1 MRKLSKTLL
10 SLLLIAAMLASFV
23 VLPAAAEEPAA
34 EQPTEAVQAAETQAA
49 DDTSYRYNIV
59 HVDAGRKYFS
69 PTSIKAIIDNA
80 AEAGFNQV
88 ELYLSDNQGFRFALD
103 DMTVTTST
111 GNTYD
116 LSAALGDGYT
126 ASDGKCPDGSDK
138 YLTQSEM
145 TDIIAYAKSK
155 NVEIVPCVNAPG
167 HMGAIL
173 EEFSDFRYTSGWQT
187 SKSSIDLGNAEAVA
201 FALAITDKYAEYFA
215 SQGCKYYNIGADEYA
230 NDLSSMGFEN
240 MGSTLYTKFV
250 EFMNSAADIIVGHGM
265 TPRAFNDGFCY
276 KNYTNSVTVAPS
288 KAYEICYWSS
298 GWGGYSVASAST
310 LSSNGYKLI
319 NTSGDY
325 YWVLGNSGWQCSA
338 NKASGFDYTNFSG
351 NTKISSPSGSMFC
364 IWCDFGNTNGAD
376 GGTQVVSDTADVIAA
391 FGKALPT
398 VRNNTATDENKT
410 VFDASFPEI
419 SVTGPNLTGV
429 KVTETD
435 APTNLPTG
443 VTAAK
448 AWDIVPYVGEDEY
461 HDAAKVTLPI
471 PTEWTGADVYGGVI
485 ENGKVKSIKDV
496 ELDEEAD
503 TLTFTVPHFS
513 TVMVLEAEKTVDIK
527 LTIGE
532 VFSPDPL
539 PGNVTPLDETG
550 LDKNVATVSAEYTKT
565 EARTDYVTV
574 DDLGGSDA
582 QTKGVYIGD
591 GTNWLVVSGTKI
603 SSTTDTDKTE
613 PTRFT
618 VGGSSSGYSL
628 KTGNYYLRFRTR
640 YSSAPSLDVTNS
652 SYADYREA
660 WLYDATVGLNFEY
673 SYGYGWNTVTYS
685 GALTYNDGWEAT
697 VNATSGAK
705 AYVKKP
711 VEAVDQTVLTF
722 TGVAEGTTSVKIGN
736 IRYNITVVPEDM
748 ENVTPLTIE
757 YWITNRYVSEGTT
770 YNNAKKTMSLSAT
783 TAYKPE
789 GVALAEIVPETGTI
803 EGGATG
809 VYWKSR
815 RLPSTDKQTHTPGV
829 DKTTVTTGKDITRV
843 RYWGKAWQYSSDDGK
858 TWKTFEST
866 DQVVAYYLQKTTV
879 TDEIQTE
886 VADWGENFPYSINQ
900 YVLVDY
906 AVKLE
911 SGERVPDKFPITNK
925 TQVFHCTHGDL
936 ACAQDSSGNYYRN
949 IGYIRAKETADYEV
963 YMITLTPTSDS
974 INTTLASNAYS
985 IGTQQSNFYAGTE
998 KVIWVD
1004 DEANLGDFADE
1015 SKHFTSING
1024 DFSYSVGGEPAVPGL
1039 QIYDRHGMLIT
1050 YYVRTKTT
1058 EDSLT
1063 VHYID
1068 KTANQ
1073 EFYSYNIAVAQGTY
1087 FNANIGLNKDA
1098 WKGPLVNGEVTN
1110 LKGNIQTVSADLST
1124 LPALSA
1130 QYRYS
1135 DYTCVEVTRSE
1146 ADAET
1151 GTPAGKEVYL
1161 YYTFNSKHTFVVDF
1175 GVPLKIGAKDINLSE
1190 TGWTTAKVNN
1200 VSEYE
1205 ALYGTAKI
1213 SLNEGLTYTLTK
1225 PMQGVETLQVT
1236 LGKEGEKPAT
1246 HTIYLVPAT
1255 TVYYE
1260 QNVATYSD
1268 GWSLN
1273 GTAIAA
1279 DKYQETQK
1287 GRTAGCNFGYDP
1299 YYKENQLG
1307 ANGSVMYTTTPGE
1320 SAQLTFKG
1328 TGMELY
1334 LRTQNA
1340 NATSDPATEAN
1351 NATDHSYMLVQVY
1364 AGDTAEANSLK
1375 RMSFVDV
1382 NNLFVAHGSDKYG
1395 YNTPCWTVDGMAY
1408 GTYTVVV
1415 RYVKGTT
1422 YGLAIDGFRVTN
1434 TLNPSDATTNGFY
1447 ADVYEAN
1454 MQTAEIRNMVLAK
1467 ANVYN
1472 AIFGMSAPMYQVGVD
1487 EVLDAVFDDKDVIAG
1502 ATIIESNGT
1511 VTTNVTVDKDL
1522 VNIGPKNEIY
1532 LEPGQAVVMELTG
1545 TYASVQVGMRSLTG
1559 AAVTYQIN
1567 SETAKTMNST
1577 VDMYYPVKLVGNML
1591 VIRNTSENDEILALT
1606 KLKVTSATAA
1616 TGNDPGV
1623 VPQTTPEAIRYA
1635 MALMRGIDVPQF
1647 TDVAEDAW
1655 YHDYVYDLVYRGVVN
1670 GMTATTYE
1678 PEGKLTRAQFVKLLA
1693 CSLEEAETLKTY
1705 EGQHPFTDSE
1715 GHWAETYIAWAK
1727 DKGIVEGVSA
1737 TEFDPEAPI
1746 TREQMATI
1754 FGRYAL
1760 KQGIELPK
1768 DAAPA
1773 QSFPDADKISEYAR
1787 EFVELMRIAGIL
1799 NGYEDGTFR
1808 PQGNATRA
1816 EAAKLFSLF
1825 LSITDKL
1832 AK

>member
-1 MRKLSKTLL
+1 M
-10 SLLLIAAMLASFV
+10 
-23 VLPAAAEEPAA
+23 
-34 EQPTEAVQAAETQAA
+34 
-49 DDTSYRYNIV
+49 
-59 HVDAGRKYFS
+59 
-69 PTSIKAIIDNA
+69 
-80 AEAGFNQV
+80 
-88 ELYLSDNQGFRFALD
+88 
-103 DMTVTTST
+103 
-111 GNTYD
+111 
-116 LSAALGDGYT
+116 
-126 ASDGKCPDGSDK
+126 
-138 YLTQSEM
+138 
-145 TDIIAYAKSK
+145 
-155 NVEIVPCVNAPG
+155 
-167 HMGAIL
+167 
-173 EEFSDFRYTSGWQT
+173 
-187 SKSSIDLGNAEAVA
+187 
-201 FALAITDKYAEYFA
+201 
-215 SQGCKYYNIGADEYA
+215 
-230 NDLSSMGFEN
+230 
-240 MGSTLYTKFV
+240 
-250 EFMNSAADIIVGHGM
+250 
-265 TPRAFNDGFCY
+265 
-276 KNYTNSVTVAPS
+276 
-288 KAYEICYWSS
+288 
-298 GWGGYSVASAST
+298 
-310 LSSNGYKLI
+310 
-319 NTSGDY
+319 
-325 YWVLGNSGWQCSA
+325 
-338 NKASGFDYTNFSG
+338 
-351 NTKISSPSGSMFC
+351 
-364 IWCDFGNTNGAD
+364 
-376 GGTQVVSDTADVIAA
+376 
-391 FGKALPT
+391 
-398 VRNNTATDENKT
+398 
-410 VFDASFPEI
+410 
-419 SVTGPNLTGV
+419 
-429 KVTETD
+429 
-435 APTNLPTG
+435 
-443 VTAAK
+443 
-448 AWDIVPYVGEDEY
+448 
-461 HDAAKVTLPI
+461 
-471 PTEWTGADVYGGVI
+471 
-485 ENGKVKSIKDV
+485 
-496 ELDEEAD
+496 
-503 TLTFTVPHFS
+503 
-513 TVMVLEAEKTVDIK
+513 
-527 LTIGE
+527 
-532 VFSPDPL
+532 
-539 PGNVTPLDETG
+539 
-550 LDKNVATVSAEYTKT
+550 
-565 EARTDYVTV
+565 
-574 DDLGGSDA
+574 
-582 QTKGVYIGD
+582 
-591 GTNWLVVSGTKI
+591 
-603 SSTTDTDKTE
+603 
-613 PTRFT
+613 
-618 VGGSSSGYSL
+618 
-628 KTGNYYLRFRTR
+628 
-640 YSSAPSLDVTNS
+640 
-652 SYADYREA
+652 
-660 WLYDATVGLNFEY
+660 
-673 SYGYGWNTVTYS
+673 
-685 GALTYNDGWEAT
+685 
-697 VNATSGAK
+697 
-705 AYVKKP
+705 
-711 VEAVDQTVLTF
+711 
-722 TGVAEGTTSVKIGN
+722 
-736 IRYNITVVPEDM
+736 
-748 ENVTPLTIE
+748 
-757 YWITNRYVSEGTT
+757 
-770 YNNAKKTMSLSAT
+770 
-783 TAYKPE
+783 
-789 GVALAEIVPETGTI
+789 
-803 EGGATG
+803 
-809 VYWKSR
+809 
-815 RLPSTDKQTHTPGV
+815 
-829 DKTTVTTGKDITRV
+829 
-843 RYWGKAWQYSSDDGK
+843 
-858 TWKTFEST
+858 
-866 DQVVAYYLQKTTV
+866 
-879 TDEIQTE
+879 
-886 VADWGENFPYSINQ
+886 
-900 YVLVDY
+900 DY

-1364 AGDTAEANSLK
+1364 AGDTADANSLK

-1408 GTYTVVV
+1408 DTYTVVV

-1454 MQTAEIRNMVLAK
+1454 MQTAEIRNMVLAQ
-1467 ANVYN
+1467 ANVSN
-1472 AIFGMSAPMYQVGVD
+1472 AIFGMSAPMYLVGVN
-1487 EVLDAVFDDKDVIAG
+1487 EVLDAVFDDKDVISG
-1502 ATIIESNGT
+1502 AAIIASNGT
-1511 VTTNVTVDKDL
+1511 VNTNVTVDKDL

-1532 LEPGQAVVMELTG
+1532 LQPGQAVVMELTG

-1567 SETAKTMNST
+1567 SGEEQTMNST
-1577 VDMYYPVKLVGNML
+1577 VDMYYKVNLVDKKLV
-1591 VIRNTSENDEILALT
+1591 IQNTSKNKEILALT
-1606 KLKVTSATAA
+1606 KLKVTSATTAS
-1616 TGNDPGV
+1616 TNDSGV
-1623 VPQTTPEAIRYA
+1623 IPQTTPEAIRYA

-1678 PEGKLTRAQFVKLLA
+1678 PEGKLTRAQCVKLLA
-1693 CSLEEAETLKTY
+1693 CSLADAETLKTY
-1705 EGQHPFTDSE
+1705 EGKHPFKDSE

-1768 DAAPA
+1768 SDNAAG
-1773 QSFPDADKISEYAR
+1773 SFPDA
-1787 EFVELMRIAGIL
+1787 
-1799 NGYEDGTFR
+1799 GTFR

>member
-201 FALAITDKYAEYFA
+201 FALAITDKYAKYFA

-240 MGSTLYTKFV
+240 MGSALYTKFV
-250 EFMNSAADIIVGHGM
+250 EFMNSAADIIVGYGM

-276 KNYTNSVTVAPS
+276 NKNEYNSVTVAPS

-298 GWGGYSVASAST
+298 GWGGYNVAPAST

-319 NTSGDY
+319 NTNGDY

-410 VFDASFPEI
+410 VFDSSFPEI
-419 SVTGPNLTGV
+419 SVTGPNLTKV
-429 KVTETD
+429 TVTETD
-435 APTNLPTG
+435 APANLPTG

-461 HDAAKVTLPI
+461 HDTAKVTLPI

-485 ENGKVKSIKDV
+485 ENGEVKPIKDV

-513 TVMVLEAEKTVDIK
+513 TVMVLEAEKTVDIT
-527 LTIGE
+527 LALGE

-539 PGNVTPLDETG
+539 PGNVTPIDETG

-565 EARTDYVTV
+565 EARTDYVAV
-574 DDLGGSDA
+574 DDLDGSDA

-591 GTNWLVVSGTKI
+591 GTNWLVVNGSNI
-603 SSTTDTDKTE
+603 SSTTDKTKA
-613 PTRFT
+613 TLFT
-618 VGGSSSGYSL
+618 VGGKTNAYSL
-628 KTGNYYLRFRTR
+628 NVTGTNYNLRVRD
-640 YSSAPSLDVTNS
+640 SN
-652 SYADYREA
+652 
-660 WLYDATVGLNFEY
+660 
-673 SYGYGWNTVTYS
+673 NTVKLHPSNQNSNYTDWCYTSAKSGFTYQFTYTVLFWQKTAS
-685 GALTYNDGWEAT
+685 GALTYNNGWEAT
-697 VNATSGAK
+697 ENATVGAK
-705 AYVKKP
+705 AYTKKTIP
-711 VEAVDQTVLTF
+711 AADKTVLTF
-722 TGVAEGTTSVKIGN
+722 TGVAAGTTSVKIGN
-736 IRYNITVVPEDM
+736 IRYNITVVPEDVK
-748 ENVTPLTIE
+748 NVSPLTIE

-770 YNNAKKTMSLSAT
+770 YNDAQKTMSLSAT

-789 GVALAEIVPETGTI
+789 GVVLAEIVPATGTI

-815 RLPSTDKQTHTPGV
+815 QLPSTDKQTHTSGV
-829 DKTTVTTGKDITRV
+829 DKTTVTTGTDITRV

-858 TWKTFEST
+858 TWETFEST

-886 VADWGENFPYSINQ
+886 VVDWGEVPHTWYNSTNF
-900 YVLVDY
+900 VLVDY
-906 AVKLE
+906 AVKYQ
-911 SGERVPDKFPITNK
+911 SGELNPNTFAQDGKTLAFHCNYNTDLNK
-925 TQVFHCTHGDL
+925 TVFKYSDATGNS
-936 ACAQDSSGNYYRN
+936 ATNYYRK
-949 IGYIRAKETADYEV
+949 IGMIRATNTADYEV
-963 YMITLTPTSDS
+963 YMITLTPSSDS
-974 INTTLASNAYS
+974 RTTTVANNSNSAKTY
-985 IGTQQSNFYAGTE
+985 TYAGTE
-998 KVIWVD
+998 KVVWVD
-1004 DEANLGDFADE
+1004 DEANLGKFEDASLHADGY
-1015 SKHFTSING
+1015 H
-1024 DFSYSVGGEPAVPGL
+1024 VGGEATVPGL
-1039 QIYDRHGMLIT
+1039 EITNRHAMLVT
-1050 YYVRTKTT
+1050 YYIRAVET
-1058 EDSLT
+1058 EDSLIVRYVDET
-1063 VHYID
+1063 SSPEV
-1068 KTANQ
+1068 
-1073 EFYSYNIAVAQGTY
+1073 EFYNYPITVKAETVFDENIKLPETKIDGITSLTNGRVENSLQKYQYVSSVLSTMPEISTAYQFGNYECTRVVRSEDGKTVTLYYKFNNNHYFVADFGLPLHISSSD
-1087 FNANIGLNKDA
+1087 IG
-1098 WKGPLVNGEVTN
+1098 
-1110 LKGNIQTVSADLST
+1110 IQTQGWEKASA
-1124 LPALSA
+1124 AGA
-1130 QYRYS
+1130 QY
-1135 DYTCVEVTRSE
+1135 
-1146 ADAET
+1146 
-1151 GTPAGKEVYL
+1151 GT
-1161 YYTFNSKHTFVVDF
+1161 TQ
-1175 GVPLKIGAKDINLSE
+1175 
-1190 TGWTTAKVNN
+1190 
-1200 VSEYE
+1200 
-1205 ALYGTAKI
+1205 I
-1213 SLNEGLTYTLTK
+1213 SVGGGLTYTPTSVMKERERITVKLSKVNSEGKTE
-1225 PMQGVETLQVT
+1225 GVDHVIYII
-1236 LGKEGEKPAT
+1236 PAS
-1246 HTIYLVPAT
+1246 

-1260 QNVATYSD
+1260 EGFATYEGTWATETNKGTVNQTLTKLGD
-1268 GWSLN
+1268 GKYTEN
-1273 GTAIAA
+1273 G
-1279 DKYQETQK
+1279 Y
-1287 GRTAGCNFGYDP
+1287 GYDDA
-1299 YYKENQLG
+1299 YKNDSTNSN
-1307 ANGSVMYTTTPGE
+1307 ATTAVTTAVGS
-1320 SAQLTFKG
+1320 SATFQFKG
-1328 TGMELY
+1328 TGLELY
-1334 LRTQNA
+1334 LRTKNTNNTTDPTNEAA
-1340 NATSDPATEAN
+1340 NSVDG
-1351 NATDHSYMLVQVY
+1351 HSYMLVQVY
-1364 AGDTAEANSLK
+1364 QGTSAATENLK

-1382 NNLFVAHGSDKYG
+1382 NNLFVQKDTQYG
-1395 YNTPCWTVDGMAY
+1395 YNTPCWTVDGMVD
-1408 GTYTVVV
+1408 GEYTVVV
-1415 RYVKGTT
+1415 RFVKGET
-1422 YGLAIDGFRVTN
+1422 LAIDGFRVTN
-1434 TLNPSDATTNGFY
+1434 KAYESSY
-1447 ADVYEAN
+1447 AQDNEAQ
-1454 MQTAEIRNMVLAK
+1454 MDTAEIRNMVI
-1467 ANVYN
+1467 ANAQTNLSFDAYSN
-1472 AIFGMSAPMYQVGVD
+1472 ANEMYRVATNK
-1487 EVLDAVFDDKDVIAG
+1487 VLDAVFNETDTITGAVILTDD
-1502 ATIIESNGT
+1502 SNGT
-1511 VTTNVTVDKDL
+1511 DTVTVDKEL
-1522 VNIGPKNEIY
+1522 LNIGPKNEIY
-1532 LEPGQAVVMELTG
+1532 LKNGQAAVMQIPT
-1545 TYASVQVGMRSLTG
+1545 TYTTVQVGMRSLTG
-1559 AAVTYQIN
+1559 DTVTYKIN
-1567 SETAKTMNST
+1567 GTSATMNST
-1577 VDMYYPVKLVGNML
+1577 VDMYYKVVPVEGKLVIQNVSGG
-1591 VIRNTSENDEILALT
+1591 ILALT
-1606 KLKVTSATAA
+1606 RLKVTSATAA
-1616 TGNDPGV
+1616 TGNDSGV
-1623 VPQTTPEAIRYA
+1623 IPETTPEAIRYA
-1635 MALMRGIDVPQF
+1635 MALVRGIDVPQF
-1647 TDVAEDAW
+1647 TDVPEGAW

-1693 CSLEEAETLKTY
+1693 CSLADAETLKTY
-1705 EGQHPFTDSE
+1705 EGKHPFKDSE
-1715 GHWAETYIAWAK
+1715 GHWAEAYIAWAK

>member
-1 MRKLSKTLL
+1 MLHGSALRHRGLGRRIVITLEKGGNIDEKTEQNAPL
-10 SLLLIAAMLASFV
+10 

-298 GWGGYSVASAST
+298 GWNGYNVAPAST

-319 NTSGDY
+319 NTNGDY

-410 VFDASFPEI
+410 VSDASFPEI
-419 SVTGPNLTGV
+419 SVTGPNLTKV
-429 KVTETD
+429 TVTETS

-527 LTIGE
+527 LAIGE

-550 LDKNVATVSAEYTKT
+550 LDKNVATVSAEYTQT
-565 EARTDYVTV
+565 DRTDYVAV
-574 DDLGGSDA
+574 DSLDDTDA
-582 QTKGVYIGD
+582 RTYGVYIGD
-591 GTNWLVVSGTKI
+591 GTNWLVVSGAKI
-603 SSTTDTDKTE
+603 SSTTEKTVA
-613 PTRFT
+613 TLFT
-618 VGGSSSGYSL
+618 VGGTTSGYSL
-628 KTGNYYLRFRTR
+628 KTGKYYLRFREGK
-640 YSSAPSLDVTNS
+640 SAPSLNSMDSTN
-652 SYADYREA
+652 YNTA
-660 WLYDATVGLNFEY
+660 WLYGADAGLTFSYTYNSY
-673 SYGYGWNTVTYS
+673 SWPFYVSYT
-685 GALTYNDGWEAT
+685 GALTYSDGWEAT
-697 VNATSGAK
+697 VDATSGAK

-722 TGVAEGTTSVKIGN
+722 TGVAAGTTSVKIGN
-736 IRYNITVVPEDM
+736 IRYNITVVPEDVK
-748 ENVTPLTIE
+748 NVSPLTIE

-770 YNNAKKTMSLSAT
+770 YNDAQKTMSLSAT

-789 GVALAEIVPETGTI
+789 GVVLAEIVPATGTI
-803 EGGATG
+803 ERGATG

-815 RLPSTDKQTHTPGV
+815 QLPSTDKQTHTSGV
-829 DKTTVTTGKDITRV
+829 DKTTVTTGTDITRV

-858 TWKTFEST
+858 TWETFEST

-886 VADWGENFPYSINQ
+886 VVDWGEVPHTGYNSTNF
-900 YVLVDY
+900 VLVDY
-906 AVKLE
+906 AVKYQ
-911 SGERVPDKFPITNK
+911 SGERNPNTFAQDGKTLAFHCNYNTDLNK
-925 TQVFHCTHGDL
+925 TVFKYSDATGNS
-936 ACAQDSSGNYYRN
+936 ATNYYRR
-949 IGYIRAKETADYEV
+949 IGMIRATNTADYEV
-963 YMITLTPTSDS
+963 YMITLTPSSDS
-974 INTTLASNAYS
+974 RTTTVASN
-985 IGTQQSNFYAGTE
+985 SNSAKTYTYDGTE
-998 KVIWVD
+998 KVVWVD
-1004 DEANLGDFADE
+1004 DEANLGKFEDASLHADGY
-1015 SKHFTSING
+1015 H
-1024 DFSYSVGGEPAVPGL
+1024 VGGEATVPGL
-1039 QIYDRHGMLIT
+1039 EITNRHAMLVT
-1050 YYVRTKTT
+1050 YYIRAVET
-1058 EDSLT
+1058 EDSLIVRYVDET
-1063 VHYID
+1063 SSPEV
-1068 KTANQ
+1068 
-1073 EFYSYNIAVAQGTY
+1073 EFYNYPI
-1087 FNANIGLNKDA
+1087 
-1098 WKGPLVNGEVTN
+1098 
-1110 LKGNIQTVSADLST
+1110 TVK
-1124 LPALSA
+1124 
-1130 QYRYS
+1130 
-1135 DYTCVEVTRSE
+1135 
-1146 ADAET
+1146 AET
-1151 GTPAGKEVYL
+1151 V
-1161 YYTFNSKHTFVVDF
+1161 FD
-1175 GVPLKIGAKDINLSE
+1175 KDINLPETEIDGITSLTNGRVENSLQKYQYVSSVLSTMPEIGTAYQFGNYECTRVVRSE
-1190 TGWTTAKVNN
+1190 DGKTVTLYYKFNNNHYFVADFGLPLHISSSDIGIQTQGWEKA
-1200 VSEYE
+1200 S
-1205 ALYGTAKI
+1205 AAGAQYGTTQI
-1213 SLNEGLTYTLTK
+1213 SVGGGLTYTPTSVMKERERITVKLSKVNSEGKTE
-1225 PMQGVETLQVT
+1225 GVDHVIYII
-1236 LGKEGEKPAT
+1236 PAS
-1246 HTIYLVPAT
+1246 

-1260 QNVATYSD
+1260 EGFATYDGTWNGTTNKGTGTQTLTKLGD
-1268 GWSLN
+1268 GWNTEN
-1273 GTAIAA
+1273 G
-1279 DKYQETQK
+1279 Y
-1287 GRTAGCNFGYDP
+1287 GYDDA
-1299 YYKENQLG
+1299 YKNDSTNSN
-1307 ANGSVMYTTTPGE
+1307 ATTAVTTTVGS
-1320 SAQLTFKG
+1320 SATFQFKG
-1328 TGMELY
+1328 TGLELY
-1334 LRTQNA
+1334 LRTKNTNNTTDPTNEAA
-1340 NATSDPATEAN
+1340 NSVDG
-1351 NATDHSYMLVQVY
+1351 HSYMLVQVY
-1364 AGDTAEANSLK
+1364 QGTSAATENLK

-1382 NNLFVAHGSDKYG
+1382 NNLFVQKDTQYG
-1395 YNTPCWTVDGMAY
+1395 YNTPCWTVDDMALND
-1408 GTYTVVV
+1408 YTVVV
-1415 RYVKGTT
+1415 RFVKGQE
-1422 YGLAIDGFRVTN
+1422 LAIDGFRVTN
-1434 TLNPSDATTNGFY
+1434 KAYESSY
-1447 ADVYEAN
+1447 AQDNEAQ
-1454 MQTAEIRNMVLAK
+1454 MKTSEIRNMVLA
-1467 ANVYN
+1467 NVKTPDTIYGL
-1472 AIFGMSAPMYQVGVD
+1472 ADPMYRVGVN
-1487 EVLDAVFDDKDVIAG
+1487 EVLDAVFDADDTLTGAVI
-1502 ATIIESNGT
+1502 IDSNGSNETT
-1511 VTTNVTVDKDL
+1511 VKVDKEL

-1532 LEPGQAVVMELTG
+1532 LNQGEAVVMTVPT
-1545 TYASVQVGMRSLTG
+1545 TYTTVQVGMRSLTG
-1559 AAVTYQIN
+1559 DTVKYQIN
-1567 SETAKTMNST
+1567 SEPTKEMNST
-1577 VDMYYPVKLVGNML
+1577 VDMYYKVNLVEGKL
-1591 VIRNTSENDEILALT
+1591 VIRNVSGGILALT
-1606 KLKVTSATAA
+1606 KLKVTGAGT
-1616 TGNDPGV
+1616 TTNDV
-1623 VPQTTPEAIRYA
+1623 SVETTPEAIRYA

-1693 CSLEEAETLKTY
+1693 CSLADAETLKTY
-1705 EGQHPFTDSE
+1705 EGKHPFKDSE
-1715 GHWAETYIAWAK
+1715 GHWAEAYIAWAK

-1768 DAAPA
+1768 SDNAAG
-1773 QSFPDADKISEYAR
+1773 SFPDADKISEYAR

>member
-201 FALAITDKYAEYFA
+201 FALAITDKYAKYFA

-240 MGSTLYTKFV
+240 MGSALYTKFV
-250 EFMNSAADIIVGHGM
+250 EFMNSAADIIVGYGM

-276 KNYTNSVTVAPS
+276 NKNEYNSVTVAPS

-298 GWGGYSVASAST
+298 GWGGYNVAPAST

-319 NTSGDY
+319 NTNGDY

-410 VFDASFPEI
+410 VFDSSFPEI
-419 SVTGPNLTGV
+419 SVTGPNLTKV
-429 KVTETD
+429 TVTETD
-435 APTNLPTG
+435 APANLPTG

-461 HDAAKVTLPI
+461 HDTAKVTLPI

-485 ENGKVKSIKDV
+485 ENGEVKPIKDV

-513 TVMVLEAEKTVDIK
+513 TVMVLEAEKTVDIT
-527 LTIGE
+527 LALGE

-539 PGNVTPLDETG
+539 PGNVTPIDETG

-565 EARTDYVTV
+565 EARTDYVAV
-574 DDLGGSDA
+574 DDLDGSDA

-591 GTNWLVVSGTKI
+591 GTNWLVVNGSNI
-603 SSTTDTDKTE
+603 SSTTDKTKA
-613 PTRFT
+613 TLFT
-618 VGGSSSGYSL
+618 VGGKTNAYSL
-628 KTGNYYLRFRTR
+628 NVTGTNYNLRVRD
-640 YSSAPSLDVTNS
+640 SN
-652 SYADYREA
+652 
-660 WLYDATVGLNFEY
+660 
-673 SYGYGWNTVTYS
+673 NTVKLHPSNQNSNYTDWCYTSAKSGFTYQFTYTVLFWQKTAS
-685 GALTYNDGWEAT
+685 GALTYNNGWEAT
-697 VNATSGAK
+697 ENATVGAK
-705 AYVKKP
+705 AYTKKTIP
-711 VEAVDQTVLTF
+711 AADKTVLTF
-722 TGVAEGTTSVKIGN
+722 TGVAAGTTSVKIGN
-736 IRYNITVVPEDM
+736 IRYNITVVPEDVK
-748 ENVTPLTIE
+748 NVSPLTIE

-770 YNNAKKTMSLSAT
+770 YNDAQKTMSLSAT

-789 GVALAEIVPETGTI
+789 GVVLAEIVPATGTI

-815 RLPSTDKQTHTPGV
+815 QLPSTDKQTHTSGV
-829 DKTTVTTGKDITRV
+829 DKTTVTTGTDITRV

-886 VADWGENFPYSINQ
+886 VVDWGEVPHTWYNSTNF
-900 YVLVDY
+900 VLVDY
-906 AVKLE
+906 AVKYQ
-911 SGERVPDKFPITNK
+911 SGELNPNTFAQDGKTLAFHCNYNTDLNK
-925 TQVFHCTHGDL
+925 TVFKYSDATGNS
-936 ACAQDSSGNYYRN
+936 ATNYYRK
-949 IGYIRAKETADYEV
+949 IGMIRATNTADYEV
-963 YMITLTPTSDS
+963 YMITLTPSSDS
-974 INTTLASNAYS
+974 RTTTVANNSNSAKTY
-985 IGTQQSNFYAGTE
+985 TYAGTE
-998 KVIWVD
+998 KVVWVD
-1004 DEANLGDFADE
+1004 DEANLGKFEDASLHADGY
-1015 SKHFTSING
+1015 H
-1024 DFSYSVGGEPAVPGL
+1024 VGGEATVPGL
-1039 QIYDRHGMLIT
+1039 EITNRHAMLVT
-1050 YYVRTKTT
+1050 YYIRAVET
-1058 EDSLT
+1058 EDSLIVRYVDET
-1063 VHYID
+1063 SSPEV
-1068 KTANQ
+1068 
-1073 EFYSYNIAVAQGTY
+1073 EFYNYPITVKAETVFDENIKLPETKIDGITSLTNGRVENSLQKYQYVSSVLSTMPEISTAYQFGNYECTRVVRSEDGKTVTLYYKFNNNHYFVADFGLPLHISSSD
-1087 FNANIGLNKDA
+1087 IG
-1098 WKGPLVNGEVTN
+1098 
-1110 LKGNIQTVSADLST
+1110 IQTQGWEKASA
-1124 LPALSA
+1124 AGA
-1130 QYRYS
+1130 QY
-1135 DYTCVEVTRSE
+1135 
-1146 ADAET
+1146 
-1151 GTPAGKEVYL
+1151 GT
-1161 YYTFNSKHTFVVDF
+1161 TQ
-1175 GVPLKIGAKDINLSE
+1175 
-1190 TGWTTAKVNN
+1190 
-1200 VSEYE
+1200 
-1205 ALYGTAKI
+1205 I
-1213 SLNEGLTYTLTK
+1213 SVGGGLTYTPTSVMKERERITVKLSKVNSEGKTE
-1225 PMQGVETLQVT
+1225 GVDHVIYII
-1236 LGKEGEKPAT
+1236 PAS
-1246 HTIYLVPAT
+1246 

-1260 QNVATYSD
+1260 EGFATYEGTWATETNKGTVNQTLTKLGD
-1268 GWSLN
+1268 GKYTEN
-1273 GTAIAA
+1273 G
-1279 DKYQETQK
+1279 Y
-1287 GRTAGCNFGYDP
+1287 GYDDA
-1299 YYKENQLG
+1299 YKNDSTNSN
-1307 ANGSVMYTTTPGE
+1307 ATTAVTTAVGS
-1320 SAQLTFKG
+1320 SATFQFKG
-1328 TGMELY
+1328 TGLELY
-1334 LRTQNA
+1334 LRTKNTNNTTDPTNEAA
-1340 NATSDPATEAN
+1340 NSVDG
-1351 NATDHSYMLVQVY
+1351 HSYMLVQVY
-1364 AGDTAEANSLK
+1364 QGTSAATENLK

-1382 NNLFVAHGSDKYG
+1382 NNLFVQKDTQYG
-1395 YNTPCWTVDGMAY
+1395 YNTPCWTVDGMVD
-1408 GTYTVVV
+1408 GEYTVVV
-1415 RYVKGTT
+1415 RFVKGET
-1422 YGLAIDGFRVTN
+1422 LAIDGFRVTN
-1434 TLNPSDATTNGFY
+1434 KAYESSY
-1447 ADVYEAN
+1447 AQDNEAQ
-1454 MQTAEIRNMVLAK
+1454 MDTAEIRNMVI
-1467 ANVYN
+1467 ANAQTNLSFDAYSN
-1472 AIFGMSAPMYQVGVD
+1472 ANEMYRVATNK
-1487 EVLDAVFDDKDVIAG
+1487 VLDAVFNETDTITGAVILTDD
-1502 ATIIESNGT
+1502 SNGT
-1511 VTTNVTVDKDL
+1511 DTVTVDKEL
-1522 VNIGPKNEIY
+1522 LNIGPKNEIY
-1532 LEPGQAVVMELTG
+1532 LKNGQAAVMQIPT
-1545 TYASVQVGMRSLTG
+1545 TYTTVQVGMRSLTG
-1559 AAVTYQIN
+1559 DTVTYKIN
-1567 SETAKTMNST
+1567 GTSATMNST
-1577 VDMYYPVKLVGNML
+1577 VDMYYKVVPVEGKLVIQNVSGG
-1591 VIRNTSENDEILALT
+1591 ILALT
-1606 KLKVTSATAA
+1606 RLKVTSATAA
-1616 TGNDPGV
+1616 TGNDSGV
-1623 VPQTTPEAIRYA
+1623 IPETTPEAIRYA
-1635 MALMRGIDVPQF
+1635 MALVRGIDVPQF
-1647 TDVAEDAW
+1647 TDVPEGAW

-1832 AK
+1832 VK

>member
-201 FALAITDKYAEYFA
+201 FALAITDKYAKYFA

-240 MGSTLYTKFV
+240 MGSALYTKFV
-250 EFMNSAADIIVGHGM
+250 EFMNSAADIIVGYGM

-276 KNYTNSVTVAPS
+276 NKNEYNSVTVAPS

-298 GWGGYSVASAST
+298 GWGGYNVAPAST

-319 NTSGDY
+319 NTNGDY
-325 YWVLGNSGWQCSA
+325 YWVLGNSNWQCSA
-338 NKASGFDYTNFSG
+338 SKASGFDYTSFTG
-351 NTKISSPSGSMFC
+351 DKTIGSMFC
-364 IWCDFGNTNGAD
+364 IWCDIGDTDGTD
-376 GGTQVVSDTADVIAA
+376 GGTNIVSKTADVIAA
-391 FGKALPT
+391 FGAVLPT

-410 VFDASFPEI
+410 VSDSSFPGI
-419 SVTGPNLTGV
+419 SVTGPNLTKV
-429 KVTETD
+429 TVTETS
-435 APTNLPTG
+435 APANLPTG

-485 ENGKVKSIKDV
+485 ENGEVKPIKDV

-513 TVMVLEAEKTVDIK
+513 TVMVLEAEKIENITVVLNDTKVIT
-527 LTIGE
+527 L
-532 VFSPDPL
+532 D
-539 PGNVTPLDETG
+539 GNVTPIDETG
-550 LDKNVATVSAEYTKT
+550 LDKTIATVSAEYTKT
-565 EARTDYVTV
+565 DETEDYVEIDTLA
-574 DDLGGSDA
+574 DTDA
-582 QTKGVYIGD
+582 QTNGIIIGD
-591 GTNWLVVSGTKI
+591 GTNWLVVSGSNI
-603 SSTTDTDKTE
+603 SSTTDKNKATL
-613 PTRFT
+613 FT
-618 VGGSSSGYSL
+618 IGGSENAYTLQVGSSR
-628 KTGNYYLRFRTR
+628 YYLRARS
-640 YSSAPSLDVTNS
+640 YSGL
-652 SYADYREA
+652 
-660 WLYDATVGLNFEY
+660 GLNSDTPSYYRNYWKYASKEKGFLYEY
-673 SYGYGWNTVTYS
+673 TGWQGTTYS
-685 GALTYNDGWEAT
+685 GALIYNNDEWCVKSNET
-697 VNATSGAK
+697 VGAK
-705 AYVKKP
+705 AYTKKP
-711 VEAVDQTVLTF
+711 IPAAKTVLTF
-722 TGVAEGTTSVKIGN
+722 TGVAEGTTSVKVGN
-736 IRYNITVVPEDM
+736 IRYNITVVPENVKD
-748 ENVTPLTIE
+748 VTPLTIE

-770 YNNAKKTMSLSAT
+770 YNDAKKTMSLSAT

-789 GVALAEIVPETGTI
+789 GVVLAEIVPATGTI

-815 RLPSTDKQTHTPGV
+815 QLPSTDKQTHTSGV
-829 DKTTVTTGKDITRV
+829 DKTTVTTGTDITRV

-886 VADWGENFPYSINQ
+886 VVDWGEVPHTGYNSTNF
-900 YVLVDY
+900 VLVDY
-906 AVKLE
+906 AVKYQ
-911 SGERVPDKFPITNK
+911 SGELNPNTFAQDGKTLAFHCNYNTDLNK
-925 TQVFHCTHGDL
+925 TVFKYSDATGN
-936 ACAQDSSGNYYRN
+936 SETNYYRK
-949 IGYIRAKETADYEV
+949 IGMIRATNTADYEV
-963 YMITLTPTSDS
+963 YMITLTPSSDS
-974 INTTLASNAYS
+974 RTTTVASN
-985 IGTQQSNFYAGTE
+985 SNSAKTYTYAGTE
-998 KVIWVD
+998 KVVWVD
-1004 DEANLGDFADE
+1004 DEANLGKFEDASLHADGY
-1015 SKHFTSING
+1015 H
-1024 DFSYSVGGEPAVPGL
+1024 VGGEATVPGL
-1039 QIYDRHGMLIT
+1039 EITNRHAMLVT
-1050 YYVRTKTT
+1050 YYVRAVET
-1058 EDSLT
+1058 EDSLLVRYVNERT
-1063 VHYID
+1063 N
-1068 KTANQ
+1068 A
-1073 EFYSYNIAVAQGTY
+1073 EFYSYSITVDANTTFDSNIKLPETKIDGITCLTNGKVI
-1087 FNANIGLNKDA
+1087 NSLNK
-1098 WKGPLVNGEVTN
+1098 P
-1110 LKGNIQTVSADLST
+1110 QYVSSVLST
-1124 LPALSA
+1124 MPEISA
-1130 QYRYS
+1130 TYRFS
-1135 DYTCVEVTRSE
+1135 EYTCKRVERNIDGKTVTLFY
-1146 ADAET
+1146 D
-1151 GTPAGKEVYL
+1151 
-1161 YYTFNSKHTFVVDF
+1161 FNYEHTFVVDF
-1175 GVPLKIGAKDINLSE
+1175 GVPLNITPADIGVKVTDGSNYWTDAQCTGAKYGLINIAP
-1190 TGWTTAKVNN
+1190 GQ
-1200 VSEYE
+1200 
-1205 ALYGTAKI
+1205 
-1213 SLNEGLTYTLTK
+1213 GLTYTATK

-1236 LGKEGEKPAT
+1236 LATGTGENEKTT
-1246 HTIYLVPAT
+1246 HTIYLIPAT

-1287 GRTAGCNFGYDP
+1287 GRTPGYNFGYDL
-1299 YYKENQLG
+1299 YYEQNQLG

-1364 AGDTAEANSLK
+1364 AGDTADANSLK

-1395 YNTPCWTVDGMAY
+1395 YNTPCWTVDGMTY

-1434 TLNPSDATTNGFY
+1434 TLNPDNATTKDFY
-1447 ADVYEAN
+1447 AAVHEDN
-1454 MQTAEIRNMVLAK
+1454 MQTSEIRNMVLAQ
-1467 ANVYN
+1467 ANVSN

-1487 EVLDAVFDDKDVIAG
+1487 EVLDAVFDDKDVISG
-1502 ATIIESNGT
+1502 AAIIASNGT
-1511 VTTNVTVDKDL
+1511 VNTNVTVDKDL

-1532 LEPGQAVVMELTG
+1532 LEPGQAVVMQFTK

-1678 PEGKLTRAQFVKLLA
+1678 PEGELTRAQFVKLLA
-1693 CSLEEAETLKTY
+1693 CSLADAETLKTY

-1715 GHWAETYIAWAK
+1715 GHWAEAYIAWAK

-1768 DAAPA
+1768 SDNAAG
-1773 QSFPDADKISEYAR
+1773 SFPDADKISEYAR

-1808 PQGNATRA
+1808 PQNTATRA

>member
-34 EQPTEAVQAAETQAA
+34 EQPTEAVQAAETQAT

-201 FALAITDKYAEYFA
+201 FALAITDKYAKYFA

-240 MGSTLYTKFV
+240 MGSALYTKFV
-250 EFMNSAADIIVGHGM
+250 EFMNSAADIIVGYGM

-276 KNYTNSVTVAPS
+276 NKSEYNSVTVAPS

-298 GWGGYSVASAST
+298 GWNGYNVASAKT

-319 NTSGDY
+319 NTNGDY

-410 VFDASFPEI
+410 VFDSSFPGI
-419 SVTGPNLTGV
+419 SVTGPNLTKV
-429 KVTETD
+429 TVTETS
-435 APTNLPTG
+435 APTNLPAG
-443 VTAAK
+443 VSAAM

-461 HDAAKVTLPI
+461 HDTAKVTLPI
-471 PTEWTGADVYGGVI
+471 PTEWTGADVFGGVI
-485 ENGKVKSIKDV
+485 ENGKVVPIKENL
-496 ELDEEAD
+496 ELDEANN

-513 TVMVLEAEKTVDIK
+513 TVMVLEAEKIEDITVVLNDTKVIT
-527 LTIGE
+527 L
-532 VFSPDPL
+532 D
-539 PGNVTPLDETG
+539 GNVTPIDETG

-565 EARTDYVTV
+565 EARTDYVAV
-574 DDLGGSDA
+574 DDLDGSDA

-591 GTNWLVVSGTKI
+591 GTNWLVVNGSNI
-603 SSTTDTDKTE
+603 SSTTDKTKA
-613 PTRFT
+613 TLFT
-618 VGGSSSGYSL
+618 VGGKTNAYSL
-628 KTGNYYLRFRTR
+628 NVTGTNYNLRVRD
-640 YSSAPSLDVTNS
+640 SN
-652 SYADYREA
+652 
-660 WLYDATVGLNFEY
+660 
-673 SYGYGWNTVTYS
+673 NTVKLHPSNQNSNYTDWCYTSAKSGFTYQFTYKVLIWQETAS
-685 GALTYNDGWEAT
+685 GALTYNNGWEAT
-697 VNATSGAK
+697 ENATVGAK
-705 AYVKKP
+705 AYTKKTIP
-711 VEAVDQTVLTF
+711 AADKTVLTF
-722 TGVAEGTTSVKIGN
+722 TGVAAGTTSVKIGN
-736 IRYNITVVPEDM
+736 IRYNITVVPEDVK
-748 ENVTPLTIE
+748 NVSPLTIE

-770 YNNAKKTMSLSAT
+770 YNDAQKTMSLSAT

-789 GVALAEIVPETGTI
+789 GVVLAEIVPATGTI

-815 RLPSTDKQTHTPGV
+815 QLPSTDKQTHTSGV
-829 DKTTVTTGKDITRV
+829 DKTTVTTGTDITRV

-858 TWKTFEST
+858 TWKTFKST

-886 VADWGENFPYSINQ
+886 VVDWGEVPHTGYNSTNF
-900 YVLVDY
+900 VLVDY
-906 AVKLE
+906 AVKYQ
-911 SGERVPDKFPITNK
+911 SGERNPNTFAQDGKTLAFHCNYNTDLNK
-925 TQVFHCTHGDL
+925 TVFKYSDATGNS
-936 ACAQDSSGNYYRN
+936 ATNYYRR
-949 IGYIRAKETADYEV
+949 IGMIRATNTADYEV
-963 YMITLTPTSDS
+963 YMITLTPSSDS
-974 INTTLASNAYS
+974 RTTIVASN
-985 IGTQQSNFYAGTE
+985 SNSAKTYTYDGTE
-998 KVIWVD
+998 KVVWVD
-1004 DEANLGDFADE
+1004 DEANLGKFEDASLHADGYHVGGEATVPGLEITNRHAMLVTYYIRAVETENSLIVRYVDETSSPEVEFYNYPITVKAETVFDENIKLPETKIDGITSLTNGRVENSLQKYQYVSSDLSTMPEIGSAYQFGNYECTRVVRSEDGKTVTLYYKFNNNHYFVADFGLPL
-1015 SKHFTSING
+1015 HITSSDIG
-1024 DFSYSVGGEPAVPGL
+1024 IQTQGWEKASAAGAQYGTTQISVGG
-1039 QIYDRHGMLIT
+1039 
-1050 YYVRTKTT
+1050 
-1058 EDSLT
+1058 
-1063 VHYID
+1063 
-1068 KTANQ
+1068 
-1073 EFYSYNIAVAQGTY
+1073 
-1087 FNANIGLNKDA
+1087 
-1098 WKGPLVNGEVTN
+1098 
-1110 LKGNIQTVSADLST
+1110 
-1124 LPALSA
+1124 
-1130 QYRYS
+1130 
-1135 DYTCVEVTRSE
+1135 
-1146 ADAET
+1146 
-1151 GTPAGKEVYL
+1151 
-1161 YYTFNSKHTFVVDF
+1161 
-1175 GVPLKIGAKDINLSE
+1175 
-1190 TGWTTAKVNN
+1190 
-1200 VSEYE
+1200 
-1205 ALYGTAKI
+1205 
-1213 SLNEGLTYTLTK
+1213 GLTYTPTSVMKERERITVKLSKVNSEGKTE
-1225 PMQGVETLQVT
+1225 GVDHVIYII
-1236 LGKEGEKPAT
+1236 PAS
-1246 HTIYLVPAT
+1246 

-1260 QNVATYSD
+1260 EGFATYD
-1268 GWSLN
+1268 GTWTDTTNKGTGTQTLTKLGEGKNANN
-1273 GTAIAA
+1273 G
-1279 DKYQETQK
+1279 Y
-1287 GRTAGCNFGYDP
+1287 GYDGA
-1299 YYKENQLG
+1299 YAENKTDSN
-1307 ANGSVMYTTTPGE
+1307 ATAAVTTTVGS
-1320 SAQLTFKG
+1320 SATFQFKG
-1328 TGMELY
+1328 TGLELY
-1334 LRTQNA
+1334 LRTKNTNNTTDPTNEAA
-1340 NATSDPATEAN
+1340 NSVDG
-1351 NATDHSYMLVQVY
+1351 HSYMLVQVY
-1364 AGDTAEANSLK
+1364 QGTSAATENLK

-1382 NNLFVAHGSDKYG
+1382 NNLFVQKDTQYG
-1395 YNTPCWTVDGMAY
+1395 YNTPCWTVDGMADDE
-1408 GTYTVVV
+1408 YTVVV
-1415 RYVKGTT
+1415 RFVKGET
-1422 YGLAIDGFRVTN
+1422 LAIDGFRVTN
-1434 TLNPSDATTNGFY
+1434 KAYESSY
-1447 ADVYEAN
+1447 AQDNEAQ
-1454 MQTAEIRNMVLAK
+1454 MDTAEIRNMVI
-1467 ANVYN
+1467 ANAQTSLSFDAYSN
-1472 AIFGMSAPMYQVGVD
+1472 ANEMYRVATNK
-1487 EVLDAVFDDKDVIAG
+1487 VLDAVFNETDTITGAVILTDD
-1502 ATIIESNGT
+1502 SNGT
-1511 VTTNVTVDKDL
+1511 DTVTVDKEL
-1522 VNIGPKNEIY
+1522 LNIGPKNEIY
-1532 LEPGQAVVMELTG
+1532 LKNGQAVVMQIPT
-1545 TYASVQVGMRSLTG
+1545 TYTTVQVGMRSLTG
-1559 AAVTYQIN
+1559 ETVKYQIN
-1567 SETAKTMNST
+1567 SEPTKEMNST
-1577 VDMYYPVKLVGNML
+1577 VDMYYKVKLVEGKL
-1591 VIRNTSENDEILALT
+1591 VIQNVSGGILALT
-1606 KLKVTSATAA
+1606 RLKVTSATAA
-1616 TGNDPGV
+1616 TADDSGV
-1623 VPQTTPEAIRYA
+1623 IPQTTPEAIRYA

-1693 CSLEEAETLKTY
+1693 CSLADAETLKTY
-1705 EGQHPFTDSE
+1705 EGKHPFKDSE
-1715 GHWAETYIAWAK
+1715 GHWAEAYIAWAK

-1768 DAAPA
+1768 SDNAAG
-1773 QSFPDADKISEYAR
+1773 SFPDADKISEYAR

>member
-34 EQPTEAVQAAETQAA
+34 EQPTEAVQAAETQAT

-126 ASDGKCPDGSDK
+126 ASDRKCPDGSDK

-201 FALAITDKYAEYFA
+201 FALAITDKYAKYFA

-240 MGSTLYTKFV
+240 MGSALYTKFV
-250 EFMNSAADIIVGHGM
+250 EFMNSAADIIVGYGM

-276 KNYTNSVTVAPS
+276 NKNEYNSVTVAPS

-298 GWGGYSVASAST
+298 GWNGYNVASAKT

-613 PTRFT
+613 PTLFT

-722 TGVAEGTTSVKIGN
+722 TGVAEGTTSVKVGN
-736 IRYNITVVPEDM
+736 IRYNITVVPENVKD
-748 ENVTPLTIE
+748 VTPLTIE

-770 YNNAKKTMSLSAT
+770 YNDAKKTMSLSAT

-789 GVALAEIVPETGTI
+789 GVVLAEIVPATGTI

-815 RLPSTDKQTHTPGV
+815 QLPSTDKQTHTSGV
-829 DKTTVTTGKDITRV
+829 DKTTVTTGTDITRV

-886 VADWGENFPYSINQ
+886 VVDWGEVPHTWYNSTNF
-900 YVLVDY
+900 VLVDY
-906 AVKLE
+906 AVKYQ
-911 SGERVPDKFPITNK
+911 SGELNPNTFAQDGKTLAFHCNYNTDLNK
-925 TQVFHCTHGDL
+925 TVFKYSDATGNS
-936 ACAQDSSGNYYRN
+936 ATNYYRK
-949 IGYIRAKETADYEV
+949 IGMIRATNTADYEV
-963 YMITLTPTSDS
+963 YMITLTPSSDS
-974 INTTLASNAYS
+974 RTTAVASN
-985 IGTQQSNFYAGTE
+985 SNSAKTYTYAGTE
-998 KVIWVD
+998 KVVWVD
-1004 DEANLGDFADE
+1004 DEANLGKFEDASLHADGY
-1015 SKHFTSING
+1015 H
-1024 DFSYSVGGEPAVPGL
+1024 VGGEATVPGL
-1039 QIYDRHGMLIT
+1039 EITNRHAMLVT
-1050 YYVRTKTT
+1050 YYIRAVET
-1058 EDSLT
+1058 EDSLIVRYVDET
-1063 VHYID
+1063 SSPEV
-1068 KTANQ
+1068 
-1073 EFYSYNIAVAQGTY
+1073 EFYNYPITVKAETVFDENIKLPETKIDGITS
-1087 FNANIGLNKDA
+1087 LT
-1098 WKGPLVNGEVTN
+1098 NGRVEN
-1110 LKGNIQTVSADLST
+1110 SLQKYQYVSSDLST
-1124 LPALSA
+1124 MPEIGSAYQFGNYECTRVVRSEDGKTVTLYYKFNNNHYFVADFGLPLHITSSDIGIQTQGWEKASAAGA
-1130 QYRYS
+1130 QY
-1135 DYTCVEVTRSE
+1135 
-1146 ADAET
+1146 
-1151 GTPAGKEVYL
+1151 GT
-1161 YYTFNSKHTFVVDF
+1161 TQ
-1175 GVPLKIGAKDINLSE
+1175 
-1190 TGWTTAKVNN
+1190 
-1200 VSEYE
+1200 
-1205 ALYGTAKI
+1205 I
-1213 SLNEGLTYTLTK
+1213 SVGGGLTYTPTSVMKERERITVKLSKVNSEGKTE
-1225 PMQGVETLQVT
+1225 GVDHVIYII
-1236 LGKEGEKPAT
+1236 PAS
-1246 HTIYLVPAT
+1246 

-1260 QNVATYSD
+1260 EGFATYEGTWATETNKGTVNQTLTKLGD
-1268 GWSLN
+1268 GKNTEN
-1273 GTAIAA
+1273 G
-1279 DKYQETQK
+1279 Y
-1287 GRTAGCNFGYDP
+1287 GYDDA
-1299 YYKENQLG
+1299 YKNDSTNSN
-1307 ANGSVMYTTTPGE
+1307 ATTAVTTAVGS
-1320 SAQLTFKG
+1320 SATFQFKG
-1328 TGMELY
+1328 TGLELY
-1334 LRTQNA
+1334 LRTENT
-1340 NATSDPATEAN
+1340 NSTSDPTSDAAN
-1351 NATDHSYMLVQVY
+1351 SVDGHSYMLVQVY
-1364 AGDTAEANSLK
+1364 EGNDPTNTSSLK

-1382 NNLFVAHGSDKYG
+1382 NNLFAQPNRAGYG
-1395 YNTPCWTVDGMAY
+1395 YNTPCWTVDGMADSE
-1408 GTYTVVV
+1408 YTVVV
-1415 RYVKGTT
+1415 RFVKGET
-1422 YGLAIDGFRVTN
+1422 LAIDGFRVTN
-1434 TLNPSDATTNGFY
+1434 KAYESSY
-1447 ADVYEAN
+1447 AQDNEAQ
-1454 MQTAEIRNMVLAK
+1454 MDTAEIRNMVI
-1467 ANVYN
+1467 ANAQTNLNFDAYSN
-1472 AIFGMSAPMYQVGVD
+1472 ANDMYRVTANK
-1487 EVLDAVFDDKDVIAG
+1487 VLDAVFDESDVLTG
-1502 ATIIESNGT
+1502 A
-1511 VTTNVTVDKDL
+1511 VVLTNDDTMGVNTVTVDADL
-1522 VNIGPKNEIY
+1522 LNIGPKNEIY
-1532 LEPGQAVVMELTG
+1532 LQPGQAVVMELTG

-1567 SETAKTMNST
+1567 SGEEQTMNST
-1577 VDMYYPVKLVGNML
+1577 VDMYYKVKLVEGKL
-1591 VIRNTSENDEILALT
+1591 VIQNQNVSGGILALT
-1606 KLKVTSATAA
+1606 RLKVTSAAA
-1616 TGNDPGV
+1616 ASTDDPGV

-1635 MALMRGIDVPQF
+1635 MALMRGLEVPQF
-1647 TDVAEDAW
+1647 TDVPEGAW

-1693 CSLEEAETLKTY
+1693 CSLADAETLKTY
-1705 EGQHPFTDSE
+1705 EGKHPFKDSE
-1715 GHWAETYIAWAK
+1715 GHWAEAYIAWAK

-1768 DAAPA
+1768 SDNAAG
-1773 QSFPDADKISEYAR
+1773 SFPDADKISEYAR

>member
-34 EQPTEAVQAAETQAA
+34 EQPTEAVQAAETQAT

-201 FALAITDKYAEYFA
+201 FALAITDKYAKYFA

-240 MGSTLYTKFV
+240 MGSALYTKFV
-250 EFMNSAADIIVGHGM
+250 EFMNSAADIIVGYGM

-276 KNYTNSVTVAPS
+276 NKNEYNSVTVAPS

-298 GWGGYSVASAST
+298 GWGGYNVASAKT

-319 NTSGDY
+319 NTNGDY
-325 YWVLGNSGWQCSA
+325 YWVLGNFGWQCSA

-376 GGTQVVSDTADVIAA
+376 GGTQVVSKTADVIAA
-391 FGKALPT
+391 FGAVLPT

-410 VFDASFPEI
+410 VSDASFPEI
-419 SVTGPNLTGV
+419 SVTGPNLTKV
-429 KVTETD
+429 TVTETD
-435 APTNLPTG
+435 APANLPAG

-471 PTEWTGADVYGGVI
+471 PTKWTGADVYGGVI
-485 ENGKVKSIKDV
+485 ENGEVKPIKDV

-513 TVMVLEAEKTVDIK
+513 TVMVLEAEKIENITVVLNDTKVIT
-527 LTIGE
+527 L
-532 VFSPDPL
+532 D
-539 PGNVTPLDETG
+539 GNVTPIDETG
-550 LDKNVATVSAEYTKT
+550 LDKTIATVSAEYTKT
-565 EARTDYVTV
+565 DETEDYVEIDTLA
-574 DDLGGSDA
+574 DTDA
-582 QTKGVYIGD
+582 QTNGIIIGD
-591 GTNWLVVSGTKI
+591 GTNWLVVSGSNI
-603 SSTTDTDKTE
+603 SSTTDENKATL
-613 PTRFT
+613 FT
-618 VGGSSSGYSL
+618 IGGSENAYTLQVGSSR
-628 KTGNYYLRFRTR
+628 YYLRARS
-640 YSSAPSLDVTNS
+640 YSGLGLNSDTS
-652 SYADYREA
+652 SYYRNYWKYASKEKGF
-660 WLYDATVGLNFEY
+660 LYEY
-673 SYGYGWNTVTYS
+673 TGWQGTTYS
-685 GALTYNDGWEAT
+685 GALIYNNDEWCVKSNET
-697 VNATSGAK
+697 VGAK
-705 AYVKKP
+705 AYTKKP
-711 VEAVDQTVLTF
+711 IPAAKTVLTF
-722 TGVAEGTTSVKIGN
+722 TGVAEGTTSVKVGN
-736 IRYNITVVPEDM
+736 IRYNITVVPENVKD
-748 ENVTPLTIE
+748 VTPLTIE

-770 YNNAKKTMSLSAT
+770 YNDAKKTMSLSAT

-789 GVALAEIVPETGTI
+789 GVVLAEIVPATGTI

-815 RLPSTDKQTHTPGV
+815 QLPSTDKQTHTSGV
-829 DKTTVTTGKDITRV
+829 DKTTVTTGTDITRV

-1364 AGDTAEANSLK
+1364 AGDTADANSLK

-1408 GTYTVVV
+1408 DTYTVVV

-1454 MQTAEIRNMVLAK
+1454 MQTAEIRNMVLAQ
-1467 ANVYN
+1467 ANVSN
-1472 AIFGMSAPMYQVGVD
+1472 AIFGMSAPMYLVGVN
-1487 EVLDAVFDDKDVIAG
+1487 EVLDAVFDDKDVISG
-1502 ATIIESNGT
+1502 AAIIASNGT
-1511 VTTNVTVDKDL
+1511 VNTNVTVDKDL

-1532 LEPGQAVVMELTG
+1532 LQPGQAVVMELTG

-1567 SETAKTMNST
+1567 SGEEQTMNST
-1577 VDMYYPVKLVGNML
+1577 VDMYYKVNLVDKKLV
-1591 VIRNTSENDEILALT
+1591 IQNTSKNKEILALT
-1606 KLKVTSATAA
+1606 KLKVTSATTAS
-1616 TGNDPGV
+1616 TNDSGV
-1623 VPQTTPEAIRYA
+1623 IPQTTPEAIRYA

-1715 GHWAETYIAWAK
+1715 GHWAEAYIAWAK

-1768 DAAPA
+1768 SDNAAG
-1773 QSFPDADKISEYAR
+1773 SFPDADKISEYAR

>member
-34 EQPTEAVQAAETQAA
+34 EQPTEAVQAAETQAT

-201 FALAITDKYAEYFA
+201 FALAITDKYAKYFA

-240 MGSTLYTKFV
+240 MGSALYTKFV
-250 EFMNSAADIIVGHGM
+250 EFMNSAADIIVGYGM
-265 TPRAFNDGFCY
+265 TPRAFNAGFCY
-276 KNYTNSVTVAPS
+276 NKNEYNSVTVAPS

-298 GWGGYSVASAST
+298 GWNGYNVASAKT

-319 NTSGDY
+319 NTNGDY

-410 VFDASFPEI
+410 VFDSSFPGI
-419 SVTGPNLTGV
+419 SVTGPNLTKV
-429 KVTETD
+429 TVTETS
-435 APTNLPTG
+435 APTNLPAG
-443 VTAAK
+443 VSAAM

-461 HDAAKVTLPI
+461 HDTAKVTLPI

-485 ENGKVKSIKDV
+485 ENGEVKPIKDV

-527 LTIGE
+527 LAIGE

-550 LDKNVATVSAEYTKT
+550 LDKNVATVSAEYTQT
-565 EARTDYVTV
+565 DRTDYVAV
-574 DDLGGSDA
+574 DSLDDTDA
-582 QTKGVYIGD
+582 RTYGVYIGD
-591 GTNWLVVSGTKI
+591 GTNWLVVSGAKI
-603 SSTTDTDKTE
+603 SSTTEKTVA
-613 PTRFT
+613 TLFT
-618 VGGSSSGYSL
+618 VGGTTSGYSL
-628 KTGNYYLRFRTR
+628 KTGKYYLRFREGK
-640 YSSAPSLDVTNS
+640 SAPSLNSMDSTN
-652 SYADYREA
+652 YNTA
-660 WLYDATVGLNFEY
+660 WLYGADAGLTFSYTYNSY
-673 SYGYGWNTVTYS
+673 SWPFYVSYT
-685 GALTYNDGWEAT
+685 GALTYSDGWEAT
-697 VNATSGAK
+697 VDATSGAK

-722 TGVAEGTTSVKIGN
+722 TGVAEGTTSVKVGN
-736 IRYNITVVPEDM
+736 IRYNITVVPENVKD
-748 ENVTPLTIE
+748 VTPLTIE

-770 YNNAKKTMSLSAT
+770 YNDAKKTMSLSAT

-789 GVALAEIVPETGTI
+789 GVVLAEIVPATGTI

-815 RLPSTDKQTHTPGV
+815 QLPSTDKQTHTSGV
-829 DKTTVTTGKDITRV
+829 DKTTVTTGTDITRV

-911 SGERVPDKFPITNK
+911 SGERVPDKFPITDK

-963 YMITLTPTSDS
+963 YMITLTPTSDN
-974 INTTLASNAYS
+974 INTKLASNAYS

-1068 KTANQ
+1068 QTANR
-1073 EFYSYNIAVAQGTY
+1073 EFYSYNIAVQQGTY
-1087 FNANIGLNKDA
+1087 FKENIGLGNP
-1098 WKGPLVNGEVTN
+1098 WKGPLVNGDVTN
-1110 LKGNIQTVSADLST
+1110 LQGNKQTVYADLSH

-1130 QYRYS
+1130 QYLYS
-1135 DYTCVEVTRSE
+1135 DYTCVKVTRSE
-1146 ADAET
+1146 D
-1151 GTPAGKEVYL
+1151 GKEVYL
-1161 YYTFNSKHTFVVDF
+1161 YYTFNNKHTFVVDF
-1175 GVPLKIGAKDINLSE
+1175 GVPLKIVATDIGLID
-1190 TGWTTAKVNN
+1190 TGWTVAKVNN
-1200 VSEYE
+1200 ASESN

-1236 LGKEGEKPAT
+1236 LGKEGDVAT
-1246 HTIYLVPAT
+1246 HIIYLVPAT

-1260 QNVATYSD
+1260 QDVATYSD
-1268 GWSLN
+1268 GWDSQ
-1273 GTAIAA
+1273 GTIAA
-1279 DKYQETQK
+1279 NEYQETQK
-1287 GRTAGCNFGYDP
+1287 GRTLGYSNFGYDP
-1299 YYKENQLG
+1299 YYTQNQVG
-1307 ANGSVMYTTTPGE
+1307 ANGSVEYTNTKGADAT
-1320 SAQLTFKG
+1320 LTFKG

-1340 NATSDPATEAN
+1340 NETSNLSETDATN
-1351 NATDHSYMLVQVY
+1351 HSYMLVQVY
-1364 AGDTAEANSLK
+1364 AGDTADANSLK

-1382 NNLFVAHGSDKYG
+1382 NNLFVQSKTGYG
-1395 YNTPCWTVDGMAY
+1395 YNTPCWTVDGMTY

-1434 TLNPSDATTNGFY
+1434 TLNPSEATTSGFY

-1467 ANVYN
+1467 ANVNN

-1487 EVLDAVFDDKDVIAG
+1487 EVLDAVFDDKDVISG

-1511 VTTNVTVDKDL
+1511 VNTNVTVDKDL

-1532 LEPGQAVVMELTG
+1532 LNPGEAVVMTVPT
-1545 TYASVQVGMRSLTG
+1545 TYTTVQVGMRSLTG
-1559 AAVTYQIN
+1559 ATVKYQIN
-1567 SETAKTMNST
+1567 SEAEKEMKST
-1577 VDMYYPVKLVGNML
+1577 VDMYYKVKLVEGKL
-1591 VIRNTSENDEILALT
+1591 VIQNVSGGILALT
-1606 KLKVTSATAA
+1606 KLKVTGAGT
-1616 TGNDPGV
+1616 TTNDV
-1623 VPQTTPEAIRYA
+1623 SVETTPEAIRYA

-1693 CSLEEAETLKTY
+1693 CSLADAETLKTY
-1705 EGQHPFTDSE
+1705 EGKHPFKDSE
-1715 GHWAETYIAWAK
+1715 GHWAEAYIAWAK

>member
-613 PTRFT
+613 PTLFT

-697 VNATSGAK
+697 VDATSGAK
-705 AYVKKP
+705 AYVKKT
-711 VEAVDQTVLTF
+711 VGAVDQTVLTF
-722 TGVAEGTTSVKIGN
+722 TGVAAGTTSVKIGN
-736 IRYNITVVPEDM
+736 IRYNITVVPEDVK
-748 ENVTPLTIE
+748 NVSPLTIE

-770 YNNAKKTMSLSAT
+770 YNDAQKTMSLSAT

-789 GVALAEIVPETGTI
+789 GVVLAEIVPATGTI

-815 RLPSTDKQTHTPGV
+815 QLPSTDKQTHTSGV
-829 DKTTVTTGKDITRV
+829 DKTTVTTGTDITRV

-858 TWKTFEST
+858 TWETFEST

-886 VADWGENFPYSINQ
+886 VVDWGEVPHTGYNSTNF
-900 YVLVDY
+900 VLVDY
-906 AVKLE
+906 AVKYQ
-911 SGERVPDKFPITNK
+911 SGERNPNTFAQDGKTLAFHCNYNTDLNK
-925 TQVFHCTHGDL
+925 TVFKYSDATGNS
-936 ACAQDSSGNYYRN
+936 ATNYYRR
-949 IGYIRAKETADYEV
+949 IGMIRATNTADYEV
-963 YMITLTPTSDS
+963 YMITLTPSSDS
-974 INTTLASNAYS
+974 RTTTVASN
-985 IGTQQSNFYAGTE
+985 SNSAKTYTYDGTE
-998 KVIWVD
+998 KVVWVD
-1004 DEANLGDFADE
+1004 DEANLGKFEDASLHADGY
-1015 SKHFTSING
+1015 H
-1024 DFSYSVGGEPAVPGL
+1024 VGGEATVPGL
-1039 QIYDRHGMLIT
+1039 EITNRHAMLVT
-1050 YYVRTKTT
+1050 YYIRAVET
-1058 EDSLT
+1058 EDSLIVRYVDET
-1063 VHYID
+1063 SSPEV
-1068 KTANQ
+1068 
-1073 EFYSYNIAVAQGTY
+1073 EFYNYPI
-1087 FNANIGLNKDA
+1087 
-1098 WKGPLVNGEVTN
+1098 
-1110 LKGNIQTVSADLST
+1110 TVK
-1124 LPALSA
+1124 
-1130 QYRYS
+1130 
-1135 DYTCVEVTRSE
+1135 
-1146 ADAET
+1146 AET
-1151 GTPAGKEVYL
+1151 V
-1161 YYTFNSKHTFVVDF
+1161 FD
-1175 GVPLKIGAKDINLSE
+1175 KDINLPETEIDGITSLTNGRVENSLQKYQYVSSVLSTMPEIGTAYQFGNYECTRVVRSE
-1190 TGWTTAKVNN
+1190 DGKTVTLYYKFNNNHYFVADFGLPLHISSSDIGIQTQGWEKA
-1200 VSEYE
+1200 S
-1205 ALYGTAKI
+1205 AAGAQYGTTQI
-1213 SLNEGLTYTLTK
+1213 SVGGGLTYTPTSVMKERERITVKLSKVNSEGKTE
-1225 PMQGVETLQVT
+1225 GVDHVIYII
-1236 LGKEGEKPAT
+1236 PAS
-1246 HTIYLVPAT
+1246 

-1260 QNVATYSD
+1260 EGFATYDGTWNGTTNKGTGTQTLTKLGD
-1268 GWSLN
+1268 GWNTEN
-1273 GTAIAA
+1273 G
-1279 DKYQETQK
+1279 Y
-1287 GRTAGCNFGYDP
+1287 GYDDA
-1299 YYKENQLG
+1299 YKNDSTNSN
-1307 ANGSVMYTTTPGE
+1307 ATTAVTTTVGS
-1320 SAQLTFKG
+1320 SATFQFKG
-1328 TGMELY
+1328 TGLELY
-1334 LRTQNA
+1334 LRTKNTNNTTDPTNKAA
-1340 NATSDPATEAN
+1340 NSVDG
-1351 NATDHSYMLVQVY
+1351 HSYMLVQVY
-1364 AGDTAEANSLK
+1364 QGTSAATENLK

-1382 NNLFVAHGSDKYG
+1382 NNLFVQKDTQYG
-1395 YNTPCWTVDGMAY
+1395 YNTPCWTVDGMADDE
-1408 GTYTVVV
+1408 YTVVI
-1415 RYVKGTT
+1415 RFVKGET
-1422 YGLAIDGFRVTN
+1422 LAIDGFRVTN
-1434 TLNPSDATTNGFY
+1434 KAYESSY
-1447 ADVYEAN
+1447 AQDNEAQ
-1454 MQTAEIRNMVLAK
+1454 MKTSEIRNMVLKQADVDNTLFTK
-1467 ANVYN
+1467 TD
-1472 AIFGMSAPMYQVGVD
+1472 PMYRVGEN
-1487 EVLDAVFDDKDVIAG
+1487 EVLDAVFDKEDASRIISGAVVIRRNYTDESNAG
-1502 ATIIESNGT
+1502 ALVD
-1511 VTTNVTVDKDL
+1511 VTEEL

-1532 LEPGQAVVMELTG
+1532 LNPGEAVVMELPT
-1545 TYASVQVGMRSLTG
+1545 TYTTVQVGMRSLTG
-1559 AAVTYQIN
+1559 DTVTYKIN
-1567 SETAKTMNST
+1567 SEPTKEMKST
-1577 VDMYYPVKLVGNML
+1577 VDMYYRVALADGGKLVIQNK
-1591 VIRNTSENDEILALT
+1591 SDSKQILALT
-1606 KLKVTSATAA
+1606 KLKVTGAGT
-1616 TGNDPGV
+1616 TTNDV
-1623 VPQTTPEAIRYA
+1623 SVETTPEAIRYA

-1693 CSLEEAETLKTY
+1693 CSLADAETLKTY
-1705 EGQHPFTDSE
+1705 EGKHPFKDSE
-1715 GHWAETYIAWAK
+1715 GHWAEAYIAWAK

-1768 DAAPA
+1768 SENAAG
-1773 QSFPDADKISEYAR
+1773 SFPDADKISEYAR

>member
-1 MRKLSKTLL
+1 M
-10 SLLLIAAMLASFV
+10 
-23 VLPAAAEEPAA
+23 
-34 EQPTEAVQAAETQAA
+34 
-49 DDTSYRYNIV
+49 
-59 HVDAGRKYFS
+59 DAGRKYFS

-201 FALAITDKYAEYFA
+201 FALAITDKYAKYFA

-240 MGSTLYTKFV
+240 MGSALYTKFV
-250 EFMNSAADIIVGHGM
+250 EFMNSAADIIVGYGM

-276 KNYTNSVTVAPS
+276 NKNEYNSVTVAPS

-298 GWGGYSVASAST
+298 GWNGYNVASAKT

-319 NTSGDY
+319 NTNGDY

-410 VFDASFPEI
+410 VFDSSFPGI
-419 SVTGPNLTGV
+419 SVTGPNLTKV
-429 KVTETD
+429 TVTETS
-435 APTNLPTG
+435 APTNLPAG
-443 VTAAK
+443 VSDAM

-461 HDAAKVTLPI
+461 HDTAKVTLPI

-485 ENGKVKSIKDV
+485 ENGEVKPIKDV

-513 TVMVLEAEKTVDIK
+513 TVMVLEAEKIEDITVVLNDTKVIT
-527 LTIGE
+527 L
-532 VFSPDPL
+532 D
-539 PGNVTPLDETG
+539 GNVTPIDETG
-550 LDKNVATVSAEYTKT
+550 LDKTIATVSAEYTKT
-565 EARTDYVTV
+565 DETEDYVEIDTLA
-574 DDLGGSDA
+574 DTDA
-582 QTKGVYIGD
+582 QTNGIIIGD
-591 GTNWLVVSGTKI
+591 GTNWLVVSGSNI
-603 SSTTDTDKTE
+603 SSTTDKNKATL
-613 PTRFT
+613 FT
-618 VGGSSSGYSL
+618 IGGSENAYTLQVGSSR
-628 KTGNYYLRFRTR
+628 YYLRARS
-640 YSSAPSLDVTNS
+640 YSGLGLNSDTS
-652 SYADYREA
+652 SYYRNYWKYASKEKGF
-660 WLYDATVGLNFEY
+660 LYEY
-673 SYGYGWNTVTYS
+673 TGWQGTTYS
-685 GALTYNDGWEAT
+685 GALIYNNDEWCVKSNET
-697 VNATSGAK
+697 VGAK
-705 AYVKKP
+705 AYTKKP
-711 VEAVDQTVLTF
+711 IPAAKTVLTF
-722 TGVAEGTTSVKIGN
+722 TGVAEGTTSVKVGN
-736 IRYNITVVPEDM
+736 IRYNITVVPENVKD
-748 ENVTPLTIE
+748 VTPLTIE

-770 YNNAKKTMSLSAT
+770 YNDAKKTMSLSAT

-789 GVALAEIVPETGTI
+789 GVVLAEIVPATGTI

-829 DKTTVTTGKDITRV
+829 DKTTVTTGTDITRV

-858 TWKTFEST
+858 TWETFEST

-886 VADWGENFPYSINQ
+886 VVDWGEVPHTGYNSTNF
-900 YVLVDY
+900 VLVDY
-906 AVKLE
+906 AVKYQ
-911 SGERVPDKFPITNK
+911 SGERNPNTFAQDGKTLAFHCNYNTDLNK
-925 TQVFHCTHGDL
+925 TVFKYSDATGNS
-936 ACAQDSSGNYYRN
+936 ATNYYRR
-949 IGYIRAKETADYEV
+949 IGMIRATNTADYEV
-963 YMITLTPTSDS
+963 YMITLTPSSDS
-974 INTTLASNAYS
+974 RTTTVASN
-985 IGTQQSNFYAGTE
+985 SNSAKTYTYDGTE
-998 KVIWVD
+998 KVVWVD
-1004 DEANLGDFADE
+1004 DEANLGKFEDASLHADGY
-1015 SKHFTSING
+1015 H
-1024 DFSYSVGGEPAVPGL
+1024 VGGEATVPGL
-1039 QIYDRHGMLIT
+1039 EITNRHAMLVT
-1050 YYVRTKTT
+1050 YYIRAVET
-1058 EDSLT
+1058 EDSLIVRYVDET
-1063 VHYID
+1063 SSPEV
-1068 KTANQ
+1068 
-1073 EFYSYNIAVAQGTY
+1073 EFYNYPI
-1087 FNANIGLNKDA
+1087 
-1098 WKGPLVNGEVTN
+1098 
-1110 LKGNIQTVSADLST
+1110 TVK
-1124 LPALSA
+1124 
-1130 QYRYS
+1130 
-1135 DYTCVEVTRSE
+1135 
-1146 ADAET
+1146 AET
-1151 GTPAGKEVYL
+1151 V
-1161 YYTFNSKHTFVVDF
+1161 FD
-1175 GVPLKIGAKDINLSE
+1175 KDINLPETEIDGITSLTNGRVENSLQKYQYVSSVLSTMPEIGTAYQFGNYECTRVVRSE
-1190 TGWTTAKVNN
+1190 DGKTVTLYYKFNNNHYFVADFGLPLHISSSDIGIQTQGWEKA
-1200 VSEYE
+1200 S
-1205 ALYGTAKI
+1205 AAGAQYGTTQI
-1213 SLNEGLTYTLTK
+1213 SVGGGLTYTPTSVMKERERITVKLSKVNSEGKTE
-1225 PMQGVETLQVT
+1225 GVDHVIYII
-1236 LGKEGEKPAT
+1236 PAS
-1246 HTIYLVPAT
+1246 

-1260 QNVATYSD
+1260 EGFATYD
-1268 GWSLN
+1268 GTWN
-1273 GTAIAA
+1273 GTTN
-1279 DKYQETQK
+1279 KGTGTQTLTK
-1287 GRTAGCNFGYDP
+1287 LGDGKNTENGYGYDDA
-1299 YYKENQLG
+1299 YKNDSTNSN
-1307 ANGSVMYTTTPGE
+1307 ATTAVTTTVGS
-1320 SAQLTFKG
+1320 SATFQFKG
-1328 TGMELY
+1328 TGLELY
-1334 LRTQNA
+1334 LRTENT
-1340 NATSDPATEAN
+1340 NSTSDPTSDAAN
-1351 NATDHSYMLVQVY
+1351 SVDGHSYMLVQVY
-1364 AGDTAEANSLK
+1364 EGNDPTNTSSLK

-1382 NNLFVAHGSDKYG
+1382 NNLFAQPNRAGYG
-1395 YNTPCWTVDGMAY
+1395 YNTPCWTVDGMAD
-1408 GTYTVVV
+1408 GEYTVVV
-1415 RYVKGTT
+1415 RFVKGET
-1422 YGLAIDGFRVTN
+1422 LAIDGFRVTN
-1434 TLNPSDATTNGFY
+1434 KAYESSY
-1447 ADVYEAN
+1447 AQDNEAQ
-1454 MQTAEIRNMVLAK
+1454 MDTAEIRNMVI
-1467 ANVYN
+1467 ANAQINLNFDAYSN
-1472 AIFGMSAPMYQVGVD
+1472 ANDMYRVTANK
-1487 EVLDAVFDDKDVIAG
+1487 VLDAVFDESDVLTG
-1502 ATIIESNGT
+1502 A
-1511 VTTNVTVDKDL
+1511 VVLTNDDTMGVNTVTVDADL
-1522 VNIGPKNEIY
+1522 LNIGPKNEIY
-1532 LEPGQAVVMELTG
+1532 LQPGQAVVMELTG

-1567 SETAKTMNST
+1567 SGEEQTMNST
-1577 VDMYYPVKLVGNML
+1577 VDMYYKVKLVEGKL
-1591 VIRNTSENDEILALT
+1591 VIQNQNVSGGILALT
-1606 KLKVTSATAA
+1606 RLKVTSAAA
-1616 TGNDPGV
+1616 ASTDDPGV

-1635 MALMRGIDVPQF
+1635 MALMRGLEVPQF
-1647 TDVAEDAW
+1647 TDVPEGAW

-1693 CSLEEAETLKTY
+1693 CSLADAETLKTY
-1705 EGQHPFTDSE
+1705 EGKHPFKDSE
-1715 GHWAETYIAWAK
+1715 GHWAEAYIAWAK

-1768 DAAPA
+1768 SDNAAG
-1773 QSFPDADKISEYAR
+1773 SFPDADKISEYAR

>member
-34 EQPTEAVQAAETQAA
+34 EQPTEAVQAAETQAT

-201 FALAITDKYAEYFA
+201 FALAITDKYAKYFA

-240 MGSTLYTKFV
+240 MGSALYTKFV
-250 EFMNSAADIIVGHGM
+250 EFMNSAADIIVGYGM

-276 KNYTNSVTVAPS
+276 NKNEYNSVTVAPS

-298 GWGGYSVASAST
+298 GWGGYNVASAKT

-319 NTSGDY
+319 NTNGDY
-325 YWVLGNSGWQCSA
+325 YWVLGNFGWQCSA

-376 GGTQVVSDTADVIAA
+376 GGTQVVSKTADVIAA
-391 FGKALPT
+391 FGAVLPT

-410 VFDASFPEI
+410 VSDASFPEI
-419 SVTGPNLTGV
+419 SVTGPNLTKV
-429 KVTETD
+429 TVTETD
-435 APTNLPTG
+435 APANLPAG

-471 PTEWTGADVYGGVI
+471 PTKWTGADVYGGVI
-485 ENGKVKSIKDV
+485 ENGEVKPIKDV

-513 TVMVLEAEKTVDIK
+513 TVMVLEAEKIENITVVLNDTKVIT
-527 LTIGE
+527 L
-532 VFSPDPL
+532 D
-539 PGNVTPLDETG
+539 GNVTPIDETG
-550 LDKNVATVSAEYTKT
+550 LDKTIATVSAEYTKT
-565 EARTDYVTV
+565 DETEDYVEIDTLA
-574 DDLGGSDA
+574 DTDA
-582 QTKGVYIGD
+582 QTNGIIIGD
-591 GTNWLVVSGTKI
+591 GTNWLVVSGSNI
-603 SSTTDTDKTE
+603 SSTTDKNKATL
-613 PTRFT
+613 FT
-618 VGGSSSGYSL
+618 IGGSENAYTLQVGSSR
-628 KTGNYYLRFRTR
+628 YYLRARS
-640 YSSAPSLDVTNS
+640 YSGLGLNSDTS
-652 SYADYREA
+652 SYYRNYWKYASKEKGF
-660 WLYDATVGLNFEY
+660 LYEY
-673 SYGYGWNTVTYS
+673 TGWQGTTYS
-685 GALTYNDGWEAT
+685 GALIYNNDEWCVKSNET
-697 VNATSGAK
+697 VGAK
-705 AYVKKP
+705 AYTKKP
-711 VEAVDQTVLTF
+711 IPAAKTVLTF
-722 TGVAEGTTSVKIGN
+722 TGVAAGTTSVKIGN
-736 IRYNITVVPEDM
+736 IRYNITVVPEDVK
-748 ENVTPLTIE
+748 NVSPLTIE

-770 YNNAKKTMSLSAT
+770 YNDAQKTMSLSAT

-789 GVALAEIVPETGTI
+789 GVVLAEIVPATGTI

-815 RLPSTDKQTHTPGV
+815 QLPSTDKQTHTSGV
-829 DKTTVTTGKDITRV
+829 DKTTVTTGTDITRV

-886 VADWGENFPYSINQ
+886 VVDWGEVPHTWYNSTNF
-900 YVLVDY
+900 VLVDY
-906 AVKLE
+906 AVKYQ
-911 SGERVPDKFPITNK
+911 SGELNPNTFAQDGKTLAFHCNYNTDLNK
-925 TQVFHCTHGDL
+925 TVFKYSDATGNS
-936 ACAQDSSGNYYRN
+936 ATNYYRK
-949 IGYIRAKETADYEV
+949 IGMIRATNTADYEV
-963 YMITLTPTSDS
+963 YMITLTPSSDS
-974 INTTLASNAYS
+974 RTTAVASN
-985 IGTQQSNFYAGTE
+985 SNSAKTYTYAGTE
-998 KVIWVD
+998 KVVWVD
-1004 DEANLGDFADE
+1004 DEANLGKFEDASLHADGY
-1015 SKHFTSING
+1015 H
-1024 DFSYSVGGEPAVPGL
+1024 VGGEATVPGL
-1039 QIYDRHGMLIT
+1039 EITNRHAMLVT
-1050 YYVRTKTT
+1050 YYIRAVET
-1058 EDSLT
+1058 EDSLIVRYVDET
-1063 VHYID
+1063 SSPEV
-1068 KTANQ
+1068 
-1073 EFYSYNIAVAQGTY
+1073 EFYNYPITVKAETVFDENIKLPETKIDGITSLTNGRVENSLQKYQYVSSVLSTMPEISTAYQFGNYECTRVVRSEDGKTVTLYYKFNNNHYFVADFGLPLHISSSD
-1087 FNANIGLNKDA
+1087 IG
-1098 WKGPLVNGEVTN
+1098 
-1110 LKGNIQTVSADLST
+1110 IQTQGWEKASA
-1124 LPALSA
+1124 AGA
-1130 QYRYS
+1130 QY
-1135 DYTCVEVTRSE
+1135 
-1146 ADAET
+1146 
-1151 GTPAGKEVYL
+1151 GT
-1161 YYTFNSKHTFVVDF
+1161 TQ
-1175 GVPLKIGAKDINLSE
+1175 
-1190 TGWTTAKVNN
+1190 
-1200 VSEYE
+1200 
-1205 ALYGTAKI
+1205 I
-1213 SLNEGLTYTLTK
+1213 SVGGGLTYTPTSVMKERERITVKLSKVNSEGKTE
-1225 PMQGVETLQVT
+1225 GVDHVIYII
-1236 LGKEGEKPAT
+1236 PAS
-1246 HTIYLVPAT
+1246 

-1260 QNVATYSD
+1260 EGFATYEGTWATETNKGTVNQTLTKLGD
-1268 GWSLN
+1268 GKNTEN
-1273 GTAIAA
+1273 G
-1279 DKYQETQK
+1279 Y
-1287 GRTAGCNFGYDP
+1287 GYDDA
-1299 YYKENQLG
+1299 YKNDSTNSN
-1307 ANGSVMYTTTPGE
+1307 ATTAVTTAVGS
-1320 SAQLTFKG
+1320 SATFQFKG
-1328 TGMELY
+1328 TGLELY
-1334 LRTQNA
+1334 LRTKNTNNTTDPTNEAA
-1340 NATSDPATEAN
+1340 NSVDG
-1351 NATDHSYMLVQVY
+1351 HSYMLVQVY
-1364 AGDTAEANSLK
+1364 QGTSAATENLK

-1382 NNLFVAHGSDKYG
+1382 NNLFVQKDTQYG
-1395 YNTPCWTVDGMAY
+1395 YNTPCWTVDGMAD
-1408 GTYTVVV
+1408 GEYTVVV
-1415 RYVKGTT
+1415 RFVKGET
-1422 YGLAIDGFRVTN
+1422 LAIDGFRVTN
-1434 TLNPSDATTNGFY
+1434 KAYESSY
-1447 ADVYEAN
+1447 AQDNEAQ
-1454 MQTAEIRNMVLAK
+1454 MDTAEIRNMVI
-1467 ANVYN
+1467 ANAQTNFSFDAYSN
-1472 AIFGMSAPMYQVGVD
+1472 ANEMYRVATNK
-1487 EVLDAVFDDKDVIAG
+1487 VLDAVFNETDTITGAVILTDD
-1502 ATIIESNGT
+1502 SNGT
-1511 VTTNVTVDKDL
+1511 DTVTVDKEL
-1522 VNIGPKNEIY
+1522 LNIGPKNEIY
-1532 LEPGQAVVMELTG
+1532 LKNGQAVVMQIPT
-1545 TYASVQVGMRSLTG
+1545 TYTTVQVGMRSLTG
-1559 AAVTYQIN
+1559 ETVKYQIN
-1567 SETAKTMNST
+1567 SEPTKEMNST
-1577 VDMYYPVKLVGNML
+1577 VDMYYKVEPVEGKLVIQNVSGG
-1591 VIRNTSENDEILALT
+1591 ILALT
-1606 KLKVTSATAA
+1606 RLKVTSATAA
-1616 TGNDPGV
+1616 TTNDPGV

-1768 DAAPA
+1768 SDNAAG
-1773 QSFPDADKISEYAR
+1773 SFPDADKISEYAR

-1832 AK
+1832 VK

>member
-298 GWGGYSVASAST
+298 GWNGYNVAPAST

-319 NTSGDY
+319 NTNGDY

-613 PTRFT
+613 PTLFT

-705 AYVKKP
+705 AYVKKT

-722 TGVAEGTTSVKIGN
+722 TGVAEGTTSVKVGN
-736 IRYNITVVPEDM
+736 IRYNITVVPEDVK
-748 ENVTPLTIE
+748 NVSPLTIE

-770 YNNAKKTMSLSAT
+770 YNDAQKTMSLSAT

-789 GVALAEIVPETGTI
+789 GVVLAEIVPATGTI

-815 RLPSTDKQTHTPGV
+815 QLPSTDKQTHTSGV
-829 DKTTVTTGKDITRV
+829 DKTTVTTGTDITRV

-858 TWKTFEST
+858 TWETFEST

-886 VADWGENFPYSINQ
+886 VVDWGEVPHTGYNSTNF
-900 YVLVDY
+900 VLVDY
-906 AVKLE
+906 AVKYQ
-911 SGERVPDKFPITNK
+911 SGERNPNTFAQDGKTLAFHCNYNTDLNK
-925 TQVFHCTHGDL
+925 TVFKYSDATGNS
-936 ACAQDSSGNYYRN
+936 ATNYYRR
-949 IGYIRAKETADYEV
+949 IGMIRATNTADYEV
-963 YMITLTPTSDS
+963 YMITLTPSSDS
-974 INTTLASNAYS
+974 RTTTVASN
-985 IGTQQSNFYAGTE
+985 SNSAKTYTYDGTE
-998 KVIWVD
+998 KVVWVD
-1004 DEANLGDFADE
+1004 DEANLGKFEDASLHADGY
-1015 SKHFTSING
+1015 H
-1024 DFSYSVGGEPAVPGL
+1024 VGGEATVPGL
-1039 QIYDRHGMLIT
+1039 EITNRHAMLVT
-1050 YYVRTKTT
+1050 YYIRAVET
-1058 EDSLT
+1058 EDSLIVRYVDET
-1063 VHYID
+1063 SSPEV
-1068 KTANQ
+1068 
-1073 EFYSYNIAVAQGTY
+1073 EFYNYPI
-1087 FNANIGLNKDA
+1087 
-1098 WKGPLVNGEVTN
+1098 
-1110 LKGNIQTVSADLST
+1110 TVK
-1124 LPALSA
+1124 
-1130 QYRYS
+1130 
-1135 DYTCVEVTRSE
+1135 
-1146 ADAET
+1146 AET
-1151 GTPAGKEVYL
+1151 V
-1161 YYTFNSKHTFVVDF
+1161 FD
-1175 GVPLKIGAKDINLSE
+1175 KDINLPETEIDGITSLTNGRVENSLQKYQYVSSVLSTMPEIGTAYQFGNYECTRVVRSE
-1190 TGWTTAKVNN
+1190 DGKTVTLYYKFNNNHYFVADFGLPLHISSSDIGIQTQGWEKA
-1200 VSEYE
+1200 S
-1205 ALYGTAKI
+1205 AAGAQYGTTQI
-1213 SLNEGLTYTLTK
+1213 SVGGGLTYTPTSVMKERERITVKLSKVNSEGKTE
-1225 PMQGVETLQVT
+1225 GVDHVIYII
-1236 LGKEGEKPAT
+1236 PAS
-1246 HTIYLVPAT
+1246 

-1260 QNVATYSD
+1260 EGFATYDGTWNGTTNKGTGTQTLTKLGD
-1268 GWSLN
+1268 GWNTEN
-1273 GTAIAA
+1273 G
-1279 DKYQETQK
+1279 Y
-1287 GRTAGCNFGYDP
+1287 GYDDA
-1299 YYKENQLG
+1299 YKNDSTNSN
-1307 ANGSVMYTTTPGE
+1307 ATTAVTTTVGS
-1320 SAQLTFKG
+1320 SATFQFKG
-1328 TGMELY
+1328 TGLELY
-1334 LRTQNA
+1334 LRTKNTNNTTDPTNEAA
-1340 NATSDPATEAN
+1340 NSVDG
-1351 NATDHSYMLVQVY
+1351 HSYMLVQVY
-1364 AGDTAEANSLK
+1364 QGTSAATENLK

-1382 NNLFVAHGSDKYG
+1382 NNLFVQKDTQYG
-1395 YNTPCWTVDGMAY
+1395 YNTPCWTVDGMDD
-1408 GTYTVVV
+1408 GEYTVVV
-1415 RYVKGTT
+1415 RFVKGET
-1422 YGLAIDGFRVTN
+1422 LAIDGFRVTN
-1434 TLNPSDATTNGFY
+1434 KAYESSY
-1447 ADVYEAN
+1447 AQDNEAQ
-1454 MQTAEIRNMVLAK
+1454 MKTSEIRNMVLA
-1467 ANVYN
+1467 NVKTPDTIYGL
-1472 AIFGMSAPMYQVGVD
+1472 ADPMYRVGVN
-1487 EVLDAVFDDKDVIAG
+1487 EVLDAVFDADDTLTGAVI
-1502 ATIIESNGT
+1502 IDSNGSNETT
-1511 VTTNVTVDKDL
+1511 VKVDKEL

-1532 LEPGQAVVMELTG
+1532 LNQGEAVVMTVPT
-1545 TYASVQVGMRSLTG
+1545 TYTTVQVGMRSLTG
-1559 AAVTYQIN
+1559 DTVKYQIN
-1567 SETAKTMNST
+1567 SEPTKEMNST
-1577 VDMYYPVKLVGNML
+1577 VDMYYKVNLVEGKLVIQNVSGG
-1591 VIRNTSENDEILALT
+1591 ILALT
-1606 KLKVTSATAA
+1606 KLKVTGAGT
-1616 TGNDPGV
+1616 TTNDV
-1623 VPQTTPEAIRYA
+1623 SVETTPEAIRYA

-1693 CSLEEAETLKTY
+1693 CSLADAETLKTY
-1705 EGQHPFTDSE
+1705 EGKHPFKDSE
-1715 GHWAETYIAWAK
+1715 GHWAEAYIAWAK

-1768 DAAPA
+1768 SDNAAG
-1773 QSFPDADKISEYAR
+1773 SFPDADKISEYAR

>member
-201 FALAITDKYAEYFA
+201 FALAITDKYAKYFA

-240 MGSTLYTKFV
+240 MGSALYTKFV
-250 EFMNSAADIIVGHGM
+250 EFMNSAADIIVGYGM

-276 KNYTNSVTVAPS
+276 NKNEYNSVTVAPS

-298 GWGGYSVASAST
+298 GWGGYNVAPAST

-319 NTSGDY
+319 NTNGDY

-410 VFDASFPEI
+410 VFDSSFPEI
-419 SVTGPNLTGV
+419 SVTGPNLTKV
-429 KVTETD
+429 TVTETD
-435 APTNLPTG
+435 APANLPTG

-461 HDAAKVTLPI
+461 HDTAKVTLPI

-485 ENGKVKSIKDV
+485 ENGEVKPIKDV

-513 TVMVLEAEKTVDIK
+513 TVMVLEAEKIENITVVLNDTKVIT
-527 LTIGE
+527 L
-532 VFSPDPL
+532 D
-539 PGNVTPLDETG
+539 GNVTPIDETG
-550 LDKNVATVSAEYTKT
+550 LDKTIATVSAEYTKT
-565 EARTDYVTV
+565 DETEDYVEIDTLA
-574 DDLGGSDA
+574 DTDA
-582 QTKGVYIGD
+582 QTNGIIIGD
-591 GTNWLVVSGTKI
+591 GTNWLVVSGSNI
-603 SSTTDTDKTE
+603 SSTTDKNKATL
-613 PTRFT
+613 FT
-618 VGGSSSGYSL
+618 IGGSENAYTLQVGSSR
-628 KTGNYYLRFRTR
+628 YYLRARS
-640 YSSAPSLDVTNS
+640 YSGLGLNSDTS
-652 SYADYREA
+652 SYYRNYWKYASKEKGF
-660 WLYDATVGLNFEY
+660 LYEY
-673 SYGYGWNTVTYS
+673 TGWQGTTYS
-685 GALTYNDGWEAT
+685 GALIYNNDEWCVKSNET
-697 VNATSGAK
+697 VGAK
-705 AYVKKP
+705 AYTKKTIP
-711 VEAVDQTVLTF
+711 AADKTVLTF
-722 TGVAEGTTSVKIGN
+722 TGVAAGTTSVKIGN
-736 IRYNITVVPEDM
+736 IRYNITVVPEDVK
-748 ENVTPLTIE
+748 NVSPLTIE

-770 YNNAKKTMSLSAT
+770 YDSTKISKSLSAT

-789 GVALAEIVPETGTI
+789 GVVLAEIVPATGTI

-815 RLPSTDKQTHTPGV
+815 QLPSTDKQTHTSGV
-829 DKTTVTTGKDITRV
+829 DKTTVTTGTDITRV
-843 RYWGKAWQYSSDDGK
+843 RYWGKAWQYSSDNGE
-858 TWKTFEST
+858 TWATFKST

-886 VADWGENFPYSINQ
+886 VVDWGEVPHTGYNSTNF
-900 YVLVDY
+900 VLVDY
-906 AVKLE
+906 AVKYQ
-911 SGERVPDKFPITNK
+911 SGELNPNTFAQDGKTLAFHCNYNTDLNK
-925 TQVFHCTHGDL
+925 TVFKYSDATGNS
-936 ACAQDSSGNYYRN
+936 ATNYYRK
-949 IGYIRAKETADYEV
+949 IGMIRATNTADYEV
-963 YMITLTPTSDS
+963 YMITLTPSSDS
-974 INTTLASNAYS
+974 RTTIVASN
-985 IGTQQSNFYAGTE
+985 SNSAKTYTYAGTE
-998 KVIWVD
+998 KVVWVD
-1004 DEANLGDFADE
+1004 DEANLGKFEDASLHADGY
-1015 SKHFTSING
+1015 H
-1024 DFSYSVGGEPAVPGL
+1024 VGGEATVPGL
-1039 QIYDRHGMLIT
+1039 EITNRHAMLVT
-1050 YYVRTKTT
+1050 YYIRAVET
-1058 EDSLT
+1058 EDSLIVRYVDET
-1063 VHYID
+1063 SSPEV
-1068 KTANQ
+1068 
-1073 EFYSYNIAVAQGTY
+1073 EFYNYPITVNAETVFDENINLPETTIDGVKSLTNGRVA
-1087 FNANIGLNKDA
+1087 NS
-1098 WKGPLVNGEVTN
+1098 
-1110 LKGNIQTVSADLST
+1110 LKKYQYVSSDLST
-1124 LPALSA
+1124 MPEIGAAYQFGNYECTRVVRSEDGKTVTLYYKFNNNHYFVADFGLPLHISSSDIGIQTQGWEKASAAGA
-1130 QYRYS
+1130 QY
-1135 DYTCVEVTRSE
+1135 
-1146 ADAET
+1146 
-1151 GTPAGKEVYL
+1151 GT
-1161 YYTFNSKHTFVVDF
+1161 TQ
-1175 GVPLKIGAKDINLSE
+1175 
-1190 TGWTTAKVNN
+1190 
-1200 VSEYE
+1200 
-1205 ALYGTAKI
+1205 I
-1213 SLNEGLTYTLTK
+1213 SVGGGLTYTPTSVMKERERITVKLSKVNSEGKTE
-1225 PMQGVETLQVT
+1225 GVDHVIYII
-1236 LGKEGEKPAT
+1236 PAS
-1246 HTIYLVPAT
+1246 

-1260 QNVATYSD
+1260 EGFATYD
-1268 GWSLN
+1268 GTWN
-1273 GTAIAA
+1273 GTTNKGIG
-1279 DKYQETQK
+1279 TQTLTK
-1287 GRTAGCNFGYDP
+1287 LGDGKNTENGYGYDGA
-1299 YYKENQLG
+1299 YAENNTDSN
-1307 ANGSVMYTTTPGE
+1307 ATTAVTTTVGS
-1320 SAQLTFKG
+1320 SATFQFKG
-1328 TGMELY
+1328 TGLELY
-1334 LRTQNA
+1334 LRTENT
-1340 NATSDPATEAN
+1340 NSTSDPTSDAAN
-1351 NATDHSYMLVQVY
+1351 SVDGHSYMLVQVY
-1364 AGDTAEANSLK
+1364 EGNDPTNTSSLK

-1382 NNLFVAHGSDKYG
+1382 NNLFAQPNRAGYG
-1395 YNTPCWTVDGMAY
+1395 YNTPCWTVDGMAD
-1408 GTYTVVV
+1408 GEYTVVV
-1415 RYVKGTT
+1415 RFVKGET
-1422 YGLAIDGFRVTN
+1422 LAIDGFRVTN
-1434 TLNPSDATTNGFY
+1434 KAYESSYAQDNEAQMTTS
-1447 ADVYEAN
+1447 
-1454 MQTAEIRNMVLAK
+1454 EIRNMVLKQAD
-1467 ANVYN
+1467 VYN
-1472 AIFGMSAPMYQVGVD
+1472 LADDWYKVGN
-1487 EVLDAVFDDKDVIAG
+1487 EVIDAVFDSEDASRIING
-1502 ATIIESNGT
+1502 AVLIKQNYDANGGTT
-1511 VTTNVTVDKDL
+1511 VTVTSEL

-1532 LEPGQAVVMELTG
+1532 LKNGQAVVMQIPT
-1545 TYASVQVGMRSLTG
+1545 TYTTVQVGMRSLTG
-1559 AAVTYQIN
+1559 DAVTYKIN
-1567 SETAKTMNST
+1567 GTQDTMNST
-1577 VDMYYPVKLVGNML
+1577 VDMYYKVVPVEGKLVIQNVSGG
-1591 VIRNTSENDEILALT
+1591 ILALT
-1606 KLKVTSATAA
+1606 KLKVTGAGT
-1616 TGNDPGV
+1616 TTNDV
-1623 VPQTTPEAIRYA
+1623 SVETTPETIRYA

-1693 CSLEEAETLKTY
+1693 CSLADAETLKTY
-1705 EGQHPFTDSE
+1705 EGKHPFKDSE
-1715 GHWAETYIAWAK
+1715 GHWAEAYIAWAK

-1768 DAAPA
+1768 SDNAAG
-1773 QSFPDADKISEYAR
+1773 SFPDADKISEYAR

>member
-201 FALAITDKYAEYFA
+201 FALAITDKYAKYFA

-240 MGSTLYTKFV
+240 MGSALYTKFV
-250 EFMNSAADIIVGHGM
+250 EFMNSAADIIVGYGM

-276 KNYTNSVTVAPS
+276 NKNEYNSVTVAPS

-298 GWGGYSVASAST
+298 GWNGYNVASAKT

-319 NTSGDY
+319 NTNGDY

-410 VFDASFPEI
+410 VFDSSFPGI
-419 SVTGPNLTGV
+419 SVTGPNLTKV
-429 KVTETD
+429 TVTETS
-435 APTNLPTG
+435 APTNLPAG
-443 VTAAK
+443 VSDAM
-448 AWDIVPYVGEDEY
+448 AWDIVSYVGEDEY
-461 HDAAKVTLPI
+461 HDTAKVTLPI
-471 PTEWTGADVYGGVI
+471 PTEWTGADVFGGVI
-485 ENGKVKSIKDV
+485 ENGKVVPIKENL
-496 ELDEEAD
+496 ELDEENN

-532 VFSPDPL
+532 KKTESH

-565 EARTDYVTV
+565 EARTDYVAV
-574 DDLGGSDA
+574 DDLDGSDA

-591 GTNWLVVSGTKI
+591 GTNWLVVNGSNI
-603 SSTTDTDKTE
+603 SSTTDKTKA
-613 PTRFT
+613 TLFT

-628 KTGNYYLRFRTR
+628 KTGNYYLRFREGN
-640 YSSAPSLDVTNS
+640 SAPSLNSMDSTN
-652 SYADYREA
+652 YNTA
-660 WLYDATVGLNFEY
+660 WLYGADAGLTF
-673 SYGYGWNTVTYS
+673 SYTYFNPFDWTRYVS
-685 GALTYNDGWEAT
+685 YTGALTYSDGWEAT

-722 TGVAEGTTSVKIGN
+722 TGVAAGTTSVKIGN
-736 IRYNITVVPEDM
+736 IRYNITVVPEDVK
-748 ENVTPLTIE
+748 NVSPLTIE

-770 YNNAKKTMSLSAT
+770 YNDAQKTMSLSAT

-789 GVALAEIVPETGTI
+789 GVVLAEIVPATGTI

-815 RLPSTDKQTHTPGV
+815 QLPSTDKQTHTSGV
-829 DKTTVTTGKDITRV
+829 DKTTVTTGTDITRV

-1467 ANVYN
+1467 ANVNN

-1606 KLKVTSATAA
+1606 KLKVTSKSAA

-1647 TDVAEDAW
+1647 TDVPEGAW

-1693 CSLEEAETLKTY
+1693 CSLADAETLKTY

-1773 QSFPDADKISEYAR
+1773 ESFPDADKISEYAR

-1832 AK
+1832 VK

>member
-201 FALAITDKYAEYFA
+201 FALAITDKYAKYFA

-240 MGSTLYTKFV
+240 MGSALYTKFV
-250 EFMNSAADIIVGHGM
+250 EFMNSAADIIVGYGM

-276 KNYTNSVTVAPS
+276 NKNEYNSVTVAPS

-298 GWGGYSVASAST
+298 GWGGYNVAPAST

-319 NTSGDY
+319 NTNGDY

-410 VFDASFPEI
+410 VFDSSFPEI
-419 SVTGPNLTGV
+419 SVTGPNLTKV
-429 KVTETD
+429 TVTETD
-435 APTNLPTG
+435 APANLPTG

-461 HDAAKVTLPI
+461 HDTAKVTLPI

-485 ENGKVKSIKDV
+485 ENGEVKPIKDV

-513 TVMVLEAEKTVDIK
+513 TVMVLEAEKTVDIT
-527 LTIGE
+527 LALGE

-539 PGNVTPLDETG
+539 PGNVTPIDETG

-565 EARTDYVTV
+565 EARTDYVAV
-574 DDLGGSDA
+574 DDLDGSDA

-591 GTNWLVVSGTKI
+591 GTNWLVVNGSNI
-603 SSTTDTDKTE
+603 SSTTDKTKA
-613 PTRFT
+613 TLFT
-618 VGGSSSGYSL
+618 VGGKTNAYSL
-628 KTGNYYLRFRTR
+628 NVTGTNYNLRVRD
-640 YSSAPSLDVTNS
+640 SN
-652 SYADYREA
+652 
-660 WLYDATVGLNFEY
+660 
-673 SYGYGWNTVTYS
+673 NTVKLHPSNQNSNYTDWCYTSAKSGFTYQFTYTVLFWQKTAS
-685 GALTYNDGWEAT
+685 GALTYNNGWEAT
-697 VNATSGAK
+697 ENATVGAK
-705 AYVKKP
+705 AYTKKTIP
-711 VEAVDQTVLTF
+711 AADKTVLTF
-722 TGVAEGTTSVKIGN
+722 TGVAAGTTSVKIGN
-736 IRYNITVVPEDM
+736 IRYNITVVPEDVK
-748 ENVTPLTIE
+748 NVSPLTIE

-770 YNNAKKTMSLSAT
+770 YNDAQKTMSLSAT

-789 GVALAEIVPETGTI
+789 GVVLAEIVPATGTI

-815 RLPSTDKQTHTPGV
+815 QLPSTDKQTHTSGV
-829 DKTTVTTGKDITRV
+829 DKTTVTTGTDITRV

-886 VADWGENFPYSINQ
+886 VVDWGEVPHTWYNSTNF
-900 YVLVDY
+900 VLVDY
-906 AVKLE
+906 AVKYQ
-911 SGERVPDKFPITNK
+911 SGELNPNTFAQDGKTLAFHCNYNTDLNK
-925 TQVFHCTHGDL
+925 TVFKYSDATGNS
-936 ACAQDSSGNYYRN
+936 ATNYYRK
-949 IGYIRAKETADYEV
+949 IGMIRATNTADYEV
-963 YMITLTPTSDS
+963 YMITLTPSSDS
-974 INTTLASNAYS
+974 RTTTVANNSNSAKTY
-985 IGTQQSNFYAGTE
+985 TYAGTE
-998 KVIWVD
+998 KVVWVD
-1004 DEANLGDFADE
+1004 DEANLGKFEDASLHADGY
-1015 SKHFTSING
+1015 H
-1024 DFSYSVGGEPAVPGL
+1024 VGGEATVPGL
-1039 QIYDRHGMLIT
+1039 EITNRHAMLVT
-1050 YYVRTKTT
+1050 YYIRAVET
-1058 EDSLT
+1058 EDSLIVRYVDET
-1063 VHYID
+1063 SSPEV
-1068 KTANQ
+1068 
-1073 EFYSYNIAVAQGTY
+1073 EFYNYPITVKAETVFDENIKLPETKIDGITSLTNGRVENSLQKYQYVSSVLSTMPEISTAYQFGNYECTRVVRSEDGKTVTLYYKFNNNHYFVADFGLPLHISSSD
-1087 FNANIGLNKDA
+1087 IG
-1098 WKGPLVNGEVTN
+1098 
-1110 LKGNIQTVSADLST
+1110 IQTQGWEKASA
-1124 LPALSA
+1124 AGA
-1130 QYRYS
+1130 QY
-1135 DYTCVEVTRSE
+1135 
-1146 ADAET
+1146 
-1151 GTPAGKEVYL
+1151 GT
-1161 YYTFNSKHTFVVDF
+1161 TQ
-1175 GVPLKIGAKDINLSE
+1175 
-1190 TGWTTAKVNN
+1190 
-1200 VSEYE
+1200 
-1205 ALYGTAKI
+1205 I
-1213 SLNEGLTYTLTK
+1213 SVGGGLTYTPTSVMKERERITVKLSKVNSEGKTE
-1225 PMQGVETLQVT
+1225 GVDHVIYII
-1236 LGKEGEKPAT
+1236 PAS
-1246 HTIYLVPAT
+1246 

-1260 QNVATYSD
+1260 EGFATYEGTWATETNKGTVNQTLTKLGD
-1268 GWSLN
+1268 GKYTEN
-1273 GTAIAA
+1273 G
-1279 DKYQETQK
+1279 Y
-1287 GRTAGCNFGYDP
+1287 GYDDA
-1299 YYKENQLG
+1299 YKNDSTNSN
-1307 ANGSVMYTTTPGE
+1307 ATTAVTTAVGS
-1320 SAQLTFKG
+1320 SATFQFKG
-1328 TGMELY
+1328 TGLELY
-1334 LRTQNA
+1334 LRTKNTNNTTDPTNEAA
-1340 NATSDPATEAN
+1340 NSVDG
-1351 NATDHSYMLVQVY
+1351 HSYMLVQVY
-1364 AGDTAEANSLK
+1364 QGTSAATENLK

-1382 NNLFVAHGSDKYG
+1382 NNLFVQKDTQYG
-1395 YNTPCWTVDGMAY
+1395 YNTPCWTVDGMVD
-1408 GTYTVVV
+1408 GEYTVVV
-1415 RYVKGTT
+1415 RFVKGET
-1422 YGLAIDGFRVTN
+1422 LAIDGFRVTN
-1434 TLNPSDATTNGFY
+1434 KAYESSY
-1447 ADVYEAN
+1447 AQDNEAQ
-1454 MQTAEIRNMVLAK
+1454 MDTAEIRNMVI
-1467 ANVYN
+1467 ANAQTNLSFDAYSN
-1472 AIFGMSAPMYQVGVD
+1472 ANEMYRVATNK
-1487 EVLDAVFDDKDVIAG
+1487 VLDAVFNETDTITGAVILTDD
-1502 ATIIESNGT
+1502 SNGT
-1511 VTTNVTVDKDL
+1511 DTVTVDKEL
-1522 VNIGPKNEIY
+1522 LNIGPKNEIY
-1532 LEPGQAVVMELTG
+1532 LKNGQAAVMQIPTTYTTG
-1545 TYASVQVGMRSLTG
+1545 QVGMRSLTG
-1559 AAVTYQIN
+1559 DTVTYKIN
-1567 SETAKTMNST
+1567 GTSATMNST
-1577 VDMYYPVKLVGNML
+1577 VDMYYKVVPVEGKLVIQNVSGG
-1591 VIRNTSENDEILALT
+1591 ILALT
-1606 KLKVTSATAA
+1606 RLKVTSATAA
-1616 TGNDPGV
+1616 TGNDSGV
-1623 VPQTTPEAIRYA
+1623 IPETTPEAIRYA
-1635 MALMRGIDVPQF
+1635 MALVRGIDVPQF
-1647 TDVAEDAW
+1647 TDVPEGAW

-1693 CSLEEAETLKTY
+1693 CSLADAETLKTY
-1705 EGQHPFTDSE
+1705 EGKHPFKDSE
-1715 GHWAETYIAWAK
+1715 GHWAEAYIAWAK

-1773 QSFPDADKISEYAR
+1773 ESFPDADKISEYAR

>member
-201 FALAITDKYAEYFA
+201 FALAITDKYAKYFA

-240 MGSTLYTKFV
+240 MGSALYTKFV
-250 EFMNSAADIIVGHGM
+250 EFMNSAADIIVGYGM

-276 KNYTNSVTVAPS
+276 NKNEYNSVTVAPS

-298 GWGGYSVASAST
+298 GWGGYNVAPAST

-319 NTSGDY
+319 NTNGDY

-410 VFDASFPEI
+410 VFDSSFPEI
-419 SVTGPNLTGV
+419 SVTGPNLTKV
-429 KVTETD
+429 TVTETD
-435 APTNLPTG
+435 APANLPTG

-461 HDAAKVTLPI
+461 HDTAKVTLPI

-485 ENGKVKSIKDV
+485 ENGEVKPIKDV

-513 TVMVLEAEKTVDIK
+513 TVMVLEAEKTVDIT
-527 LTIGE
+527 LALGE

-539 PGNVTPLDETG
+539 PGNVTPIDETG

-565 EARTDYVTV
+565 EARTDYVAV
-574 DDLGGSDA
+574 DDLDGSDA

-591 GTNWLVVSGTKI
+591 GTNWLVVNGSNI
-603 SSTTDTDKTE
+603 SSTTDKTKA
-613 PTRFT
+613 TLFT
-618 VGGSSSGYSL
+618 VGGKTNAYSL
-628 KTGNYYLRFRTR
+628 NVTGTNYNLRVRD
-640 YSSAPSLDVTNS
+640 SN
-652 SYADYREA
+652 
-660 WLYDATVGLNFEY
+660 
-673 SYGYGWNTVTYS
+673 NTVKLHPSNQNSNYTDWCYTSAKSGFTYQFTYTVLFWQKTAS
-685 GALTYNDGWEAT
+685 GALTYNNGWEAT
-697 VNATSGAK
+697 ENATVGAK
-705 AYVKKP
+705 AYTKKTIP
-711 VEAVDQTVLTF
+711 AADKTVLTF
-722 TGVAEGTTSVKIGN
+722 TGVAAGTTSVKIGN
-736 IRYNITVVPEDM
+736 IRYNITVVPEDVK
-748 ENVTPLTIE
+748 NVSPLTIE

-770 YNNAKKTMSLSAT
+770 YNDAQKTMSLSAT

-789 GVALAEIVPETGTI
+789 GVVLAEIVPATGTI

-815 RLPSTDKQTHTPGV
+815 QLPSTDKQTHTSGV
-829 DKTTVTTGKDITRV
+829 DKTTVTTGTDITRV

-886 VADWGENFPYSINQ
+886 VVDWGEVPHTWYNSTNF
-900 YVLVDY
+900 VLVDY
-906 AVKLE
+906 AVKYQ
-911 SGERVPDKFPITNK
+911 SGELNPNTFAQDGKTLAFHCNYNTDLNK
-925 TQVFHCTHGDL
+925 TVFKYSDATGNS
-936 ACAQDSSGNYYRN
+936 ATNYYRK
-949 IGYIRAKETADYEV
+949 IGMIRATNTADYEV
-963 YMITLTPTSDS
+963 YMITLTPSSDS
-974 INTTLASNAYS
+974 RTTTVANNSNSAKTY
-985 IGTQQSNFYAGTE
+985 TYAGTE
-998 KVIWVD
+998 KVVWVD
-1004 DEANLGDFADE
+1004 DEANLGKFEDASLHADGY
-1015 SKHFTSING
+1015 H
-1024 DFSYSVGGEPAVPGL
+1024 VGGEATVPGL
-1039 QIYDRHGMLIT
+1039 EITNRHAMLVT
-1050 YYVRTKTT
+1050 YYIRAVET
-1058 EDSLT
+1058 EDSLIVRYVDET
-1063 VHYID
+1063 SSPEV
-1068 KTANQ
+1068 
-1073 EFYSYNIAVAQGTY
+1073 EFYNYPITVKAETVFDENIKLPETKIDGITSLTNGRVENSLQKYQYVSSVLSTMPEISTAYQFGNYECTRVVRSEDGKTVTLYYKFNNNHYFVADFGLPLHISSSD
-1087 FNANIGLNKDA
+1087 IG
-1098 WKGPLVNGEVTN
+1098 
-1110 LKGNIQTVSADLST
+1110 IQTQGWEKASA
-1124 LPALSA
+1124 AGA
-1130 QYRYS
+1130 QY
-1135 DYTCVEVTRSE
+1135 
-1146 ADAET
+1146 
-1151 GTPAGKEVYL
+1151 GT
-1161 YYTFNSKHTFVVDF
+1161 TQ
-1175 GVPLKIGAKDINLSE
+1175 
-1190 TGWTTAKVNN
+1190 
-1200 VSEYE
+1200 
-1205 ALYGTAKI
+1205 I
-1213 SLNEGLTYTLTK
+1213 SVGGGLTYTPTSVMKERERITVKLSKVNSEGKTE
-1225 PMQGVETLQVT
+1225 GVDHVIYII
-1236 LGKEGEKPAT
+1236 PAS
-1246 HTIYLVPAT
+1246 

-1260 QNVATYSD
+1260 EGFATYEGTWATETNKGTVNQTLTKLGD
-1268 GWSLN
+1268 GKYTEN
-1273 GTAIAA
+1273 G
-1279 DKYQETQK
+1279 Y
-1287 GRTAGCNFGYDP
+1287 GYDDA
-1299 YYKENQLG
+1299 YKNDSTNSN
-1307 ANGSVMYTTTPGE
+1307 ATTAVTTAVGS
-1320 SAQLTFKG
+1320 SATFQFKG
-1328 TGMELY
+1328 TGLELY
-1334 LRTQNA
+1334 LRTKNTNNTTDPTNEAA
-1340 NATSDPATEAN
+1340 NSVDG
-1351 NATDHSYMLVQVY
+1351 HSYMLVQVY
-1364 AGDTAEANSLK
+1364 QGTSAATENLK

-1382 NNLFVAHGSDKYG
+1382 NNLFVQKDTQYG
-1395 YNTPCWTVDGMAY
+1395 YNTPCWTVDGMVD
-1408 GTYTVVV
+1408 GEYTVVV
-1415 RYVKGTT
+1415 RFVKGET
-1422 YGLAIDGFRVTN
+1422 LAIDGFRVTN
-1434 TLNPSDATTNGFY
+1434 KAYESSY
-1447 ADVYEAN
+1447 AQDNEAQ
-1454 MQTAEIRNMVLAK
+1454 MDTAEIRNMVI
-1467 ANVYN
+1467 ANAQTNLSFDAYSN
-1472 AIFGMSAPMYQVGVD
+1472 ANEMYRVATNK
-1487 EVLDAVFDDKDVIAG
+1487 VLDAVFNETDTITGAVILTDD
-1502 ATIIESNGT
+1502 SNGT
-1511 VTTNVTVDKDL
+1511 DTVTVDKEL
-1522 VNIGPKNEIY
+1522 LNIGPKNEIY
-1532 LEPGQAVVMELTG
+1532 LKNGQAAVMQIPT
-1545 TYASVQVGMRSLTG
+1545 TYTTVQVGMRSLTG
-1559 AAVTYQIN
+1559 DTVTYKIN
-1567 SETAKTMNST
+1567 GTSATMNST
-1577 VDMYYPVKLVGNML
+1577 VDMYYKVVPVEGKLVIQNVSGG
-1591 VIRNTSENDEILALT
+1591 ILALT
-1606 KLKVTSATAA
+1606 KLKVTSAAA
-1616 TGNDPGV
+1616 ASTDDPGV
-1623 VPQTTPEAIRYA
+1623 IPQTTPEAIRYA

-1693 CSLEEAETLKTY
+1693 CSLADAETLKTY
-1705 EGQHPFTDSE
+1705 EGKHPFKDSE
-1715 GHWAETYIAWAK
+1715 GHWAEAYIAWAK

-1773 QSFPDADKISEYAR
+1773 ESFPDADKISEYAR

>member
-34 EQPTEAVQAAETQAA
+34 EQPTEAVQAAETQAT

-201 FALAITDKYAEYFA
+201 FALAITDKYAKYFA

-240 MGSTLYTKFV
+240 MGSALYTKFV
-250 EFMNSAADIIVGHGM
+250 EFMNSAADIIVGYGM

-276 KNYTNSVTVAPS
+276 NKNEYNSVTVAPS

-298 GWGGYSVASAST
+298 GWGGYNVASAKT

-319 NTSGDY
+319 NTNGDY
-325 YWVLGNSGWQCSA
+325 YWVLGNFGWQCSA

-376 GGTQVVSDTADVIAA
+376 GGTQVVSKTADVIAA
-391 FGKALPT
+391 FGAVLPT

-410 VFDASFPEI
+410 VSDASFPEI
-419 SVTGPNLTGV
+419 SVTGPNLTKV
-429 KVTETD
+429 TVTETD
-435 APTNLPTG
+435 APANLPAG

-471 PTEWTGADVYGGVI
+471 PTKWTGADVYGGVI
-485 ENGKVKSIKDV
+485 ENGEVKPIKDV

-513 TVMVLEAEKTVDIK
+513 TVMVLEAEKIENITVVLNDTKVIT
-527 LTIGE
+527 L
-532 VFSPDPL
+532 D
-539 PGNVTPLDETG
+539 GNVTPIDETG
-550 LDKNVATVSAEYTKT
+550 LDKTIATVSAEYTKT
-565 EARTDYVTV
+565 DETEDYVEIDTLA
-574 DDLGGSDA
+574 DTDA
-582 QTKGVYIGD
+582 QTNGIIIGD
-591 GTNWLVVSGTKI
+591 GTNWLVVSGSNI
-603 SSTTDTDKTE
+603 SSTTDKNKATL
-613 PTRFT
+613 FT
-618 VGGSSSGYSL
+618 IGGSENAYTLQVGSSR
-628 KTGNYYLRFRTR
+628 YYLRARS
-640 YSSAPSLDVTNS
+640 YSGLGLNSDTS
-652 SYADYREA
+652 SYYRNYWKYASKEKGF
-660 WLYDATVGLNFEY
+660 LYEY
-673 SYGYGWNTVTYS
+673 TGWQGTTYS
-685 GALTYNDGWEAT
+685 GALIYNNDEWCVKSNET
-697 VNATSGAK
+697 VGAK
-705 AYVKKP
+705 AYTKKP
-711 VEAVDQTVLTF
+711 IPAAKTVLTF
-722 TGVAEGTTSVKIGN
+722 TGVAAGTTSVKIGN
-736 IRYNITVVPEDM
+736 IRYNITVVPEDVK
-748 ENVTPLTIE
+748 NVSPLTIE

-770 YNNAKKTMSLSAT
+770 YNDAKKTMSLSAT

-789 GVALAEIVPETGTI
+789 GVVLAEIVPATGTI

-815 RLPSTDKQTHTPGV
+815 QLPSTDKQTHTSGV
-829 DKTTVTTGKDITRV
+829 DKTTVTTGTDITRV

-886 VADWGENFPYSINQ
+886 VVDWGEVPHTWYNSTNF
-900 YVLVDY
+900 VLVDY
-906 AVKLE
+906 AVKYQ
-911 SGERVPDKFPITNK
+911 SGELNPNTFAQDGKTLAFHCNYNTDLNK
-925 TQVFHCTHGDL
+925 TVFKYSDATGNS
-936 ACAQDSSGNYYRN
+936 ATNYYRK
-949 IGYIRAKETADYEV
+949 IGMIRATNTADYEV
-963 YMITLTPTSDS
+963 YMITLTPSSDS
-974 INTTLASNAYS
+974 RTTTVANNSNSAKTY
-985 IGTQQSNFYAGTE
+985 TYAGTE
-998 KVIWVD
+998 KVVWVD
-1004 DEANLGDFADE
+1004 DEANLGKFEDASLHADGY
-1015 SKHFTSING
+1015 H
-1024 DFSYSVGGEPAVPGL
+1024 VGGEATVPGL
-1039 QIYDRHGMLIT
+1039 EITNRHAMLVT
-1050 YYVRTKTT
+1050 YYIRAVET
-1058 EDSLT
+1058 EDSLIVRYVDET
-1063 VHYID
+1063 SSPEV
-1068 KTANQ
+1068 
-1073 EFYSYNIAVAQGTY
+1073 EFYNYPITVKAETVFDENIKLPETKIDGITSLTNGRVENSLQKYQYVSSVLSTMPEISTAYQFGNYECTRVVRSEDGKTVTLYYKFNNNHYFVADFGLPLHISSSD
-1087 FNANIGLNKDA
+1087 IG
-1098 WKGPLVNGEVTN
+1098 
-1110 LKGNIQTVSADLST
+1110 IQTQGWEKASA
-1124 LPALSA
+1124 AGA
-1130 QYRYS
+1130 QY
-1135 DYTCVEVTRSE
+1135 
-1146 ADAET
+1146 
-1151 GTPAGKEVYL
+1151 GT
-1161 YYTFNSKHTFVVDF
+1161 TQ
-1175 GVPLKIGAKDINLSE
+1175 
-1190 TGWTTAKVNN
+1190 
-1200 VSEYE
+1200 
-1205 ALYGTAKI
+1205 I
-1213 SLNEGLTYTLTK
+1213 SVGGGLTYTPTSVMKERERITVKLSKVNSEGKTE
-1225 PMQGVETLQVT
+1225 GVDHVIYII
-1236 LGKEGEKPAT
+1236 PAS
-1246 HTIYLVPAT
+1246 

-1260 QNVATYSD
+1260 EGFATYEGTWATETNKGTVNQTLTKLGD
-1268 GWSLN
+1268 GKNTEN
-1273 GTAIAA
+1273 G
-1279 DKYQETQK
+1279 Y
-1287 GRTAGCNFGYDP
+1287 GYDDA
-1299 YYKENQLG
+1299 YKNDSTNSN
-1307 ANGSVMYTTTPGE
+1307 ATTAVTTAVGS
-1320 SAQLTFKG
+1320 SATFQFKG
-1328 TGMELY
+1328 TGLELY
-1334 LRTQNA
+1334 LRTKNTNNTTDPTNEAA
-1340 NATSDPATEAN
+1340 NSVDG
-1351 NATDHSYMLVQVY
+1351 HSYMLVQVY
-1364 AGDTAEANSLK
+1364 QGTSAATENLK

-1382 NNLFVAHGSDKYG
+1382 NNLFVQKDTQYG
-1395 YNTPCWTVDGMAY
+1395 YNTPCWTVDGMVD
-1408 GTYTVVV
+1408 GEYTVVV
-1415 RYVKGTT
+1415 RFVKGET
-1422 YGLAIDGFRVTN
+1422 LAIDGFRVTN
-1434 TLNPSDATTNGFY
+1434 KAYESSY
-1447 ADVYEAN
+1447 AQDNEAQ
-1454 MQTAEIRNMVLAK
+1454 MDTAEIRNMVI
-1467 ANVYN
+1467 ANAQTNLSFDAYSN
-1472 AIFGMSAPMYQVGVD
+1472 ANEMYRVATNK
-1487 EVLDAVFDDKDVIAG
+1487 VLDAVFNETDTITGAVILTDD
-1502 ATIIESNGT
+1502 SNGT
-1511 VTTNVTVDKDL
+1511 DTVTVDKEL
-1522 VNIGPKNEIY
+1522 LNIGPKNEIY
-1532 LEPGQAVVMELTG
+1532 LQQGQAVVMGLTG
-1545 TYASVQVGMRSLTG
+1545 NYASVQVGMRSLTG
-1559 AAVTYQIN
+1559 ETVKYQIN
-1567 SETAKTMNST
+1567 SESTKEMNST
-1577 VDMYYPVKLVGNML
+1577 VDMYYKVKLLEGKL
-1591 VIRNTSENDEILALT
+1591 VIQNVSGGILALT
-1606 KLKVTSATAA
+1606 RLKVTSATAA
-1616 TGNDPGV
+1616 TTNDSGV
-1623 VPQTTPEAIRYA
+1623 IPETTPEAIRYA

-1693 CSLEEAETLKTY
+1693 CSLADAETLKTY
-1705 EGQHPFTDSE
+1705 EGKHPFKDSE
-1715 GHWAETYIAWAK
+1715 GHWAEAYIAWAK

-1773 QSFPDADKISEYAR
+1773 ESFPDADKISEYAR

-1832 AK
+1832 VK

>member
-201 FALAITDKYAEYFA
+201 FALAITDKYAKYFA

-240 MGSTLYTKFV
+240 MGSALYTKFV
-250 EFMNSAADIIVGHGM
+250 EFMNSAADIIVGYGM

-276 KNYTNSVTVAPS
+276 NKNEYNSVTVAPS

-298 GWGGYSVASAST
+298 GWGGYNVAPAST

-319 NTSGDY
+319 NTNGDY

-410 VFDASFPEI
+410 VFDSSFPEI
-419 SVTGPNLTGV
+419 SVTGPNLTKV
-429 KVTETD
+429 TVTETD
-435 APTNLPTG
+435 APANLPTG

-461 HDAAKVTLPI
+461 HDTAKVTLPI

-485 ENGKVKSIKDV
+485 ENGEVKPIKDV

-513 TVMVLEAEKTVDIK
+513 TVMVLEAEKTVDIT
-527 LTIGE
+527 LALGE

-539 PGNVTPLDETG
+539 PGNVTPIDETG

-565 EARTDYVTV
+565 EARTDYVAV
-574 DDLGGSDA
+574 DDLDGSDA

-591 GTNWLVVSGTKI
+591 GTNWLVVNGSNI
-603 SSTTDTDKTE
+603 SSTTDKTKA
-613 PTRFT
+613 TLFT
-618 VGGSSSGYSL
+618 VGGKTNAYSL
-628 KTGNYYLRFRTR
+628 NVTGTNYNLRVRD
-640 YSSAPSLDVTNS
+640 SN
-652 SYADYREA
+652 
-660 WLYDATVGLNFEY
+660 
-673 SYGYGWNTVTYS
+673 NTVKLHPSNQNSNYTDWCYTSAKSGFTYQFTYTVLFWQKTAS
-685 GALTYNDGWEAT
+685 GALTYNNGWEAT
-697 VNATSGAK
+697 ENATVGAK
-705 AYVKKP
+705 AYTKKTIP
-711 VEAVDQTVLTF
+711 AADKTVLTF
-722 TGVAEGTTSVKIGN
+722 TGVAAGTTSVKIGN
-736 IRYNITVVPEDM
+736 IRYNITVVPEDVK
-748 ENVTPLTIE
+748 NVSPLTIE

-770 YNNAKKTMSLSAT
+770 YNDAQKTMSLSAT

-789 GVALAEIVPETGTI
+789 GVVLAEIVPATGTI

-815 RLPSTDKQTHTPGV
+815 QLPSTDKQTHTSGV
-829 DKTTVTTGKDITRV
+829 DKTTVTTGTDITRV

-858 TWKTFEST
+858 TWETFEST

-886 VADWGENFPYSINQ
+886 VVDWGEVPHTWYNSTNF
-900 YVLVDY
+900 VLVDY
-906 AVKLE
+906 AVKYQ
-911 SGERVPDKFPITNK
+911 SGELNPNTFAQDGKTLAFHCNYNTDLNK
-925 TQVFHCTHGDL
+925 TVFKYSDATGNS
-936 ACAQDSSGNYYRN
+936 ATNYYRK
-949 IGYIRAKETADYEV
+949 IGMIRATNTADYEV
-963 YMITLTPTSDS
+963 YMITLTPSSDS
-974 INTTLASNAYS
+974 RTTTVANNSNSAKTY
-985 IGTQQSNFYAGTE
+985 TYAGTE
-998 KVIWVD
+998 KVVWVD
-1004 DEANLGDFADE
+1004 DEANLGKFEDASLHADGY
-1015 SKHFTSING
+1015 H
-1024 DFSYSVGGEPAVPGL
+1024 VGGEATVPGL
-1039 QIYDRHGMLIT
+1039 EITNRHAMLVT
-1050 YYVRTKTT
+1050 YYIRAVET
-1058 EDSLT
+1058 EDSLIVRYVDET
-1063 VHYID
+1063 SSPEV
-1068 KTANQ
+1068 
-1073 EFYSYNIAVAQGTY
+1073 EFYNYPITVKAETVFDENIKLPETKIDGITSLTNGRVENSLQKYQYVSSVLSTMPEISTAYQFGNYECTRVVRSEDGKTVTLYYKFNNNHYFVADFGLPLHISSSD
-1087 FNANIGLNKDA
+1087 IG
-1098 WKGPLVNGEVTN
+1098 
-1110 LKGNIQTVSADLST
+1110 IQTQGWEKASA
-1124 LPALSA
+1124 AGA
-1130 QYRYS
+1130 QY
-1135 DYTCVEVTRSE
+1135 
-1146 ADAET
+1146 
-1151 GTPAGKEVYL
+1151 GT
-1161 YYTFNSKHTFVVDF
+1161 TQ
-1175 GVPLKIGAKDINLSE
+1175 
-1190 TGWTTAKVNN
+1190 
-1200 VSEYE
+1200 
-1205 ALYGTAKI
+1205 I
-1213 SLNEGLTYTLTK
+1213 SVGGGLTYTPTSVMKERERITVKLSKVNSEGKTE
-1225 PMQGVETLQVT
+1225 GVDHVIYII
-1236 LGKEGEKPAT
+1236 PAS
-1246 HTIYLVPAT
+1246 

-1260 QNVATYSD
+1260 EGFATYEGTWATETNKGTVNQTLTKLGD
-1268 GWSLN
+1268 GKYTEN
-1273 GTAIAA
+1273 G
-1279 DKYQETQK
+1279 Y
-1287 GRTAGCNFGYDP
+1287 GYDDA
-1299 YYKENQLG
+1299 YKNDSTNSN
-1307 ANGSVMYTTTPGE
+1307 ATTAVTTAVGS
-1320 SAQLTFKG
+1320 SATFQFKG
-1328 TGMELY
+1328 TGLELY
-1334 LRTQNA
+1334 LRTKNTNNTTDPTNEAA
-1340 NATSDPATEAN
+1340 NSVDG
-1351 NATDHSYMLVQVY
+1351 HSYMLVQVY
-1364 AGDTAEANSLK
+1364 QGTSAATENLK

-1382 NNLFVAHGSDKYG
+1382 NNLFVQKDTQYG
-1395 YNTPCWTVDGMAY
+1395 YNTPCWTVDGMVD
-1408 GTYTVVV
+1408 GEYTVVV
-1415 RYVKGTT
+1415 RFVKGET
-1422 YGLAIDGFRVTN
+1422 LAIDGFRVTN
-1434 TLNPSDATTNGFY
+1434 KAYESSY
-1447 ADVYEAN
+1447 AQDNEAQ
-1454 MQTAEIRNMVLAK
+1454 MDTAEIRNMVI
-1467 ANVYN
+1467 ANAQTNLSFDAYSN
-1472 AIFGMSAPMYQVGVD
+1472 ANEMYRVATNK
-1487 EVLDAVFDDKDVIAG
+1487 VLDAVFNETDTITGAVILTDD
-1502 ATIIESNGT
+1502 SNGT
-1511 VTTNVTVDKDL
+1511 DTVTVDKEL
-1522 VNIGPKNEIY
+1522 LNIGPKNEIY
-1532 LEPGQAVVMELTG
+1532 LKNGQAAVMQIPT
-1545 TYASVQVGMRSLTG
+1545 TYTTVQVGMRSLTG
-1559 AAVTYQIN
+1559 DTVTYKIN
-1567 SETAKTMNST
+1567 GTSATMNST
-1577 VDMYYPVKLVGNML
+1577 VDMYYKVVPVEGKLVIQNVSGG
-1591 VIRNTSENDEILALT
+1591 ILALT
-1606 KLKVTSATAA
+1606 RLKVTSATAA
-1616 TGNDPGV
+1616 TGNDSGV
-1623 VPQTTPEAIRYA
+1623 IPETTPEAIRYA
-1635 MALMRGIDVPQF
+1635 MALVRGIDVPQF
-1647 TDVAEDAW
+1647 TDVPEGAW

-1693 CSLEEAETLKTY
+1693 CSLADAETLKTY
-1705 EGQHPFTDSE
+1705 EGKHPFKDSE
-1715 GHWAETYIAWAK
+1715 GHWAEAYIAWAK

-1773 QSFPDADKISEYAR
+1773 ESFPDADKISEYAR

-1832 AK
+1832 VK

>member
-145 TDIIAYAKSK
+145 TDIIAYARSK

-201 FALAITDKYAEYFA
+201 FALAITDKYAKYFA

-240 MGSTLYTKFV
+240 MGSALYTKFV
-250 EFMNSAADIIVGHGM
+250 EFMNSAADIIVGYGM

-276 KNYTNSVTVAPS
+276 NKNEYNSVTVAPS

-298 GWGGYSVASAST
+298 GWNGYNVASAKT

-319 NTSGDY
+319 NTNGDY

-410 VFDASFPEI
+410 VFDSSFPGI
-419 SVTGPNLTGV
+419 SVTGPNLTKV
-429 KVTETD
+429 TVTETS
-435 APTNLPTG
+435 APTNLPAG
-443 VTAAK
+443 VSAAM

-461 HDAAKVTLPI
+461 HDTAKVTLPI

-485 ENGKVKSIKDV
+485 ENGEVKPIKDV

-513 TVMVLEAEKTVDIK
+513 TVMVLEAEKTVDIT
-527 LTIGE
+527 LALGE

-539 PGNVTPLDETG
+539 PGNVTPIDETG

-565 EARTDYVTV
+565 EARTDYVAV
-574 DDLGGSDA
+574 DDLDGSDA

-591 GTNWLVVSGTKI
+591 GTNWLVVNGSNI
-603 SSTTDTDKTE
+603 SSTTDKTKA
-613 PTRFT
+613 TLFT

-628 KTGNYYLRFRTR
+628 KTGNYYLRFREGN
-640 YSSAPSLDVTNS
+640 SAPSLNSMDSTN
-652 SYADYREA
+652 YNTA
-660 WLYDATVGLNFEY
+660 WLYGADAGLTF
-673 SYGYGWNTVTYS
+673 SYTYYNPFGWPLSVSYT
-685 GALTYNDGWEAT
+685 GALTYSDGWEAT

-722 TGVAEGTTSVKIGN
+722 TGVAAGTTSVKIGN
-736 IRYNITVVPEDM
+736 IRYNITVVPEDVK
-748 ENVTPLTIE
+748 NVSPLTIE

-770 YNNAKKTMSLSAT
+770 YNDAQKTMSLSAT

-789 GVALAEIVPETGTI
+789 GVVLAEIVPATGTI

-815 RLPSTDKQTHTPGV
+815 QLPSTDKQTHTSGV
-829 DKTTVTTGKDITRV
+829 DKTTVTTGTDITRV

-1068 KTANQ
+1068 QTANR
-1073 EFYSYNIAVAQGTY
+1073 EFYSYNIAVQQGTY
-1087 FNANIGLNKDA
+1087 FKENIGLGNP
-1098 WKGPLVNGEVTN
+1098 WKGPLVNGDVTN
-1110 LKGNIQTVSADLST
+1110 LQGNKQTVYADLSH

-1130 QYRYS
+1130 QYLYS
-1135 DYTCVEVTRSE
+1135 DYTCVKVTRSE
-1146 ADAET
+1146 D
-1151 GTPAGKEVYL
+1151 GKEVYL
-1161 YYTFNSKHTFVVDF
+1161 YYTFNNKHTFVVDF
-1175 GVPLKIGAKDINLSE
+1175 GVPLKIVATDIGLID
-1190 TGWTTAKVNN
+1190 TGWTVAKVNN
-1200 VSEYE
+1200 ASESN

-1213 SLNEGLTYTLTK
+1213 SVNDGLTYTLTK

-1236 LGKEGEKPAT
+1236 LGKEGDVAT

-1260 QNVATYSD
+1260 QNVATYSN
-1268 GWSLN
+1268 GWELQ

-1287 GRTAGCNFGYDP
+1287 GRMVGNNFGYDP
-1299 YYKENQLG
+1299 YYEANQLG
-1307 ANGSVMYTTTPGE
+1307 AGGSVMCTNTKGADAT
-1320 SAQLTFKG
+1320 LTFKG

-1340 NATSDPATEAN
+1340 NEISNLNETDATN
-1351 NATDHSYMLVQVY
+1351 HSYMLVQVY
-1364 AGDTAEANSLK
+1364 AGDTADANSLK

-1382 NNLFVAHGSDKYG
+1382 NNLFVQHGTDKYG
-1395 YNTPCWTVDGMAY
+1395 YNTPCWTVDGMTY
-1408 GTYTVVV
+1408 DTYTVVV

-1434 TLNPSDATTNGFY
+1434 TLNPDNATTKDFY
-1447 ADVYEAN
+1447 AAVGEAN
-1454 MQTAEIRNMVLAK
+1454 MQTAEIRNMVLAQ
-1467 ANVYN
+1467 ANVNN
-1472 AIFGMSAPMYQVGVD
+1472 AIFGMSAPMYQVGVN
-1487 EVLDAVFDDKDVIAG
+1487 EVLDAVFDDKNVISG
-1502 ATIIESNGT
+1502 ATIIDSNGT
-1511 VTTNVTVDKDL
+1511 VNTNVTVDDKL

-1532 LEPGQAVVMELTG
+1532 LNQGEAVVMTVPT
-1545 TYASVQVGMRSLTG
+1545 TYTTVQVGMRSLTG
-1559 AAVTYQIN
+1559 DTVKYQIN
-1567 SETAKTMNST
+1567 SEPTKEMNST
-1577 VDMYYPVKLVGNML
+1577 VDMYYKVNLVEGKL
-1591 VIRNTSENDEILALT
+1591 VIRNVSGGILALT
-1606 KLKVTSATAA
+1606 KLKVTGAGT
-1616 TGNDPGV
+1616 TTNDV
-1623 VPQTTPEAIRYA
+1623 SVETTPEAIRYA

-1693 CSLEEAETLKTY
+1693 CSLADAETLKTY
-1705 EGQHPFTDSE
+1705 EGKHPFKDSE
-1715 GHWAETYIAWAK
+1715 GHWAEAYIAWAK

-1832 AK
+1832 VK

>member
-34 EQPTEAVQAAETQAA
+34 EQPTEAVQAAETQAT

-173 EEFSDFRYTSGWQT
+173 EEFSDFRYSSGGET
-187 SKSSIDLGNAEAVA
+187 SKSSIDLANTEAVA

-298 GWGGYSVASAST
+298 GWNGYNVASAKT

-319 NTSGDY
+319 NTNGDY

-410 VFDASFPEI
+410 VFDSSFPGI
-419 SVTGPNLTGV
+419 SVTGPNLTKV
-429 KVTETD
+429 TVTETS
-435 APTNLPTG
+435 APTNLPAG
-443 VTAAK
+443 VSAAM

-461 HDAAKVTLPI
+461 HDTAKVTLPI

-485 ENGKVKSIKDV
+485 ENGEVKPIKDV

-513 TVMVLEAEKTVDIK
+513 TVMVLEAEKIENITVVLNDTKVIT
-527 LTIGE
+527 L
-532 VFSPDPL
+532 D
-539 PGNVTPLDETG
+539 GNVTPIDETG
-550 LDKNVATVSAEYTKT
+550 LDKTIATVSAEYTKT
-565 EARTDYVTV
+565 DETEDYVEIDTLA
-574 DDLGGSDA
+574 DTDA
-582 QTKGVYIGD
+582 QTNGIIIGD
-591 GTNWLVVSGTKI
+591 GTNWLVVSGSNI
-603 SSTTDTDKTE
+603 SSTTDKNKATL
-613 PTRFT
+613 FT
-618 VGGSSSGYSL
+618 IGGSENAYTLQVGSSR
-628 KTGNYYLRFRTR
+628 YYLRARS
-640 YSSAPSLDVTNS
+640 YSGLGLNSDTS
-652 SYADYREA
+652 SYYRNYWKYASKEKGF
-660 WLYDATVGLNFEY
+660 LYEY
-673 SYGYGWNTVTYS
+673 TGWQGTTYS
-685 GALTYNDGWEAT
+685 GALIYNNDEWCVKSNET
-697 VNATSGAK
+697 VGAK
-705 AYVKKP
+705 AYTKKP
-711 VEAVDQTVLTF
+711 IPAAKTVLTF
-722 TGVAEGTTSVKIGN
+722 TGVAEGTTSVKVGN
-736 IRYNITVVPEDM
+736 IRYNITVVPENVKD
-748 ENVTPLTIE
+748 VTPLTIE

-770 YNNAKKTMSLSAT
+770 YNDAKKTMSLSAT

-789 GVALAEIVPETGTI
+789 GVVLAEIVPATGTI

-815 RLPSTDKQTHTPGV
+815 QLPSTDKQTHTSGV
-829 DKTTVTTGKDITRV
+829 DKTTVTTGTDITRV

-886 VADWGENFPYSINQ
+886 VVDWGEVPHTWYNSTNF
-900 YVLVDY
+900 VLVDY
-906 AVKLE
+906 AVKYQ
-911 SGERVPDKFPITNK
+911 SGELNPNTFAQDGKTLAFHCNYNTDLNK
-925 TQVFHCTHGDL
+925 TVFKYSDATGNS
-936 ACAQDSSGNYYRN
+936 ATNYYRK
-949 IGYIRAKETADYEV
+949 IGMIRATNTADYEV
-963 YMITLTPTSDS
+963 YMITLTPSSDS
-974 INTTLASNAYS
+974 RTTAVASN
-985 IGTQQSNFYAGTE
+985 SNSAKTYTYAGTE
-998 KVIWVD
+998 KVVWVD
-1004 DEANLGDFADE
+1004 DEANLGKFEDASLHADGY
-1015 SKHFTSING
+1015 H
-1024 DFSYSVGGEPAVPGL
+1024 VGGEATVPGL
-1039 QIYDRHGMLIT
+1039 EITNRHAMLVT
-1050 YYVRTKTT
+1050 YYIRAVET
-1058 EDSLT
+1058 EDSLIVRYVDET
-1063 VHYID
+1063 SSPEV
-1068 KTANQ
+1068 
-1073 EFYSYNIAVAQGTY
+1073 EFYNYPITVKAETVFDENIKLPETKIDGITSLTNGRVENSLQKYQYVSSVLSTMPEISTAYQFGNYECTRVVRSEDGKTVTLYYKFNNNHYFVADFGLPLHISSSD
-1087 FNANIGLNKDA
+1087 IG
-1098 WKGPLVNGEVTN
+1098 
-1110 LKGNIQTVSADLST
+1110 IQTQGWEKASA
-1124 LPALSA
+1124 AGA
-1130 QYRYS
+1130 QY
-1135 DYTCVEVTRSE
+1135 
-1146 ADAET
+1146 
-1151 GTPAGKEVYL
+1151 GT
-1161 YYTFNSKHTFVVDF
+1161 TQ
-1175 GVPLKIGAKDINLSE
+1175 
-1190 TGWTTAKVNN
+1190 
-1200 VSEYE
+1200 
-1205 ALYGTAKI
+1205 I
-1213 SLNEGLTYTLTK
+1213 SVGGGLTYTPTSVMKERERITVKLSKVNSEGKTE
-1225 PMQGVETLQVT
+1225 GVDHVIYII
-1236 LGKEGEKPAT
+1236 PAS
-1246 HTIYLVPAT
+1246 

-1260 QNVATYSD
+1260 EGFATYEGTWATETNKGTVNQTLTKLGD
-1268 GWSLN
+1268 GKNTEN
-1273 GTAIAA
+1273 G
-1279 DKYQETQK
+1279 Y
-1287 GRTAGCNFGYDP
+1287 GYDDA
-1299 YYKENQLG
+1299 YKNDSTNSN
-1307 ANGSVMYTTTPGE
+1307 ATTAVTTAVGS
-1320 SAQLTFKG
+1320 SATFQFKG
-1328 TGMELY
+1328 TGLELY
-1334 LRTQNA
+1334 LRTKNTNNTTDPTNEAA
-1340 NATSDPATEAN
+1340 NSVDG
-1351 NATDHSYMLVQVY
+1351 HSYMLVQVY
-1364 AGDTAEANSLK
+1364 QGTSAATENLK

-1382 NNLFVAHGSDKYG
+1382 NNLFVQKDTQYG
-1395 YNTPCWTVDGMAY
+1395 YNTPCWTVDGMAD
-1408 GTYTVVV
+1408 GEYTVVV
-1415 RYVKGTT
+1415 RFVKGET
-1422 YGLAIDGFRVTN
+1422 LAIDGFRVTN
-1434 TLNPSDATTNGFY
+1434 KAYESSY
-1447 ADVYEAN
+1447 AQDNEAQ
-1454 MQTAEIRNMVLAK
+1454 MDTAEIRNMVI
-1467 ANVYN
+1467 ANAQTNLSFDAYSN
-1472 AIFGMSAPMYQVGVD
+1472 ANEMYRVATNK
-1487 EVLDAVFDDKDVIAG
+1487 VLDAVFNETDTITGAVILTDD
-1502 ATIIESNGT
+1502 SNGT
-1511 VTTNVTVDKDL
+1511 DTVTVDKEL
-1522 VNIGPKNEIY
+1522 LNIGPKNEIY
-1532 LEPGQAVVMELTG
+1532 LKNGQAVVMQIPT
-1545 TYASVQVGMRSLTG
+1545 TYTTVQVGMRSLTG
-1559 AAVTYQIN
+1559 ETVKYQIN
-1567 SETAKTMNST
+1567 SEPTKEMNST
-1577 VDMYYPVKLVGNML
+1577 VDMYYKVKLVEGKL
-1591 VIRNTSENDEILALT
+1591 VIQNVSGGILALT
-1606 KLKVTSATAA
+1606 RLKVTSAAAA
-1616 TGNDPGV
+1616 TTNDPGV
-1623 VPQTTPEAIRYA
+1623 IPQTTPEAIRYA

-1773 QSFPDADKISEYAR
+1773 ESFPDADKISEYAR

>member
-34 EQPTEAVQAAETQAA
+34 EQPTEAVQAAETQAT

-201 FALAITDKYAEYFA
+201 FALAITDKYAKYFA

-240 MGSTLYTKFV
+240 MGSALYTKFV
-250 EFMNSAADIIVGHGM
+250 EFMNSAADIIVGYGM

-276 KNYTNSVTVAPS
+276 NKNEYNSVTVAPS

-298 GWGGYSVASAST
+298 GWNGYNVASAKT

-319 NTSGDY
+319 NTNGDY

-410 VFDASFPEI
+410 VFDSSFPGI
-419 SVTGPNLTGV
+419 SVTGPNLTKV
-429 KVTETD
+429 TVTETS
-435 APTNLPTG
+435 APTNLPAG
-443 VTAAK
+443 VSAAM

-461 HDAAKVTLPI
+461 HDTAKVTLPI
-471 PTEWTGADVYGGVI
+471 PTEWTGADVFGGVI
-485 ENGKVKSIKDV
+485 ENGKVVPIKENL
-496 ELDEEAD
+496 ELDEENN

-532 VFSPDPL
+532 KKTESH

-565 EARTDYVTV
+565 EARTDYVAV

-582 QTKGVYIGD
+582 QTKGVCIGD
-591 GTNWLVVSGTKI
+591 GTNWLVVNGSNI
-603 SSTTDTDKTE
+603 SSTTDKTKA
-613 PTRFT
+613 TLFT
-618 VGGSSSGYSL
+618 VGGTTSGYSL
-628 KTGNYYLRFRTR
+628 KAGSYYLRFRNGD
-640 YSSAPSLDVTNS
+640 SAPNLNLTNRTNVN
-652 SYADYREA
+652 YLAA
-660 WLYDATVGLNFEY
+660 WLYDADAGLTF
-673 SYGYGWNTVTYS
+673 SYTYIS
-685 GALTYNDGWEAT
+685 HSYPYYVSCTGALTYSDGWEAT

-722 TGVAEGTTSVKIGN
+722 TGVAEGTTSVKVGN
-736 IRYNITVVPEDM
+736 IRYNITVVPENVKD
-748 ENVTPLTIE
+748 VTPLTIE

-770 YNNAKKTMSLSAT
+770 YNDAKKTMSLSAT

-789 GVALAEIVPETGTI
+789 GVVLAEIVPATGTI

-815 RLPSTDKQTHTPGV
+815 QLPSTDKQTHTSGV
-829 DKTTVTTGKDITRV
+829 DKTTVTTGTDITRV

-911 SGERVPDKFPITNK
+911 SGERVPDKFPITDK

-949 IGYIRAKETADYEV
+949 IGYIRTKETVDYEV
-963 YMITLTPTSDS
+963 YMITLTPTSDN
-974 INTTLASNAYS
+974 INTKLASNAYS

-1068 KTANQ
+1068 KTANR
-1073 EFYSYNIAVAQGTY
+1073 EFYFYNIAVAHGTY
-1087 FNANIGLNKDA
+1087 FDENIGLDKTTDKS

-1110 LKGNIQTVSADLST
+1110 LKGNKQTVSADLST

-1130 QYRYS
+1130 QYLYS
-1135 DYTCVEVTRSE
+1135 DYTCVEVTRSTGNT
-1146 ADAET
+1146 ET

-1161 YYTFNSKHTFVVDF
+1161 YYTFNNKHTFVVDF
-1175 GVPLKIGAKDINLSE
+1175 GVPLKIGPKDINLSE

-1200 VSEYE
+1200 VSEYK

-1213 SLNEGLTYTLTK
+1213 SVNEGLTYTLTK

-1236 LGKEGEKPAT
+1236 LGKEGEDPAT

-1260 QNVATYSD
+1260 QNVATYST
-1268 GWSLN
+1268 GWDTL
-1273 GTAIAA
+1273 GTIAPNV
-1279 DKYQETQK
+1279 YQETQK
-1287 GRTAGCNFGYDP
+1287 GRTPGYNFGYDP
-1299 YYKENQLG
+1299 YYEANQLG
-1307 ANGSVMYTTTPGE
+1307 AGGSVMCTNTKGADAT
-1320 SAQLTFKG
+1320 LTFKG

-1340 NATSDPATEAN
+1340 NETSKLSETDATN
-1351 NATDHSYMLVQVY
+1351 HSYMLVQVY
-1364 AGDTAEANSLK
+1364 AGDTADANSLK

-1382 NNLFVAHGSDKYG
+1382 NNLFVQSKTGYG
-1395 YNTPCWTVDGMAY
+1395 YNTPCWTVDGMTY

-1434 TLNPSDATTNGFY
+1434 TLNPDNATTKDFY
-1447 ADVYEAN
+1447 AAVHEDN
-1454 MQTAEIRNMVLAK
+1454 MQTSEIRNMVLKQAE
-1467 ANVYN
+1467 VYN
-1472 AIFGMSAPMYQVGVD
+1472 LAANWYKVGN
-1487 EVLDAVFDDKDVIAG
+1487 EVIDAVYDAEDAARIINGAVLIKQNYDQNGGTDVQ
-1502 ATIIESNGT
+1502 
-1511 VTTNVTVDKDL
+1511 VTSDL

-1532 LEPGQAVVMELTG
+1532 LNQGEAVVMQLTG
-1545 TYASVQVGMRSLTG
+1545 SYDSVQVGMRSLTG
-1559 AAVTYQIN
+1559 DAVTYKIN
-1567 SETAKTMNST
+1567 TEEKTMNST
-1577 VDMYYPVKLVGNML
+1577 VDMYYKVVPVEGKLVIQNVSGG
-1591 VIRNTSENDEILALT
+1591 ILALT
-1606 KLKVTSATAA
+1606 KLKVTGAGT
-1616 TGNDPGV
+1616 TTNDV
-1623 VPQTTPEAIRYA
+1623 SVETTPEAIRYA

-1693 CSLEEAETLKTY
+1693 CSLADAETLKTY
-1705 EGQHPFTDSE
+1705 EGKHPFKDSE
-1715 GHWAETYIAWAK
+1715 GHWAEAYIAWAK

>member
-298 GWGGYSVASAST
+298 GWNGYNVAPAST

-319 NTSGDY
+319 NTNGDY

-410 VFDASFPEI
+410 VSDASFPEI
-419 SVTGPNLTGV
+419 SVTGPNLTKV
-429 KVTETD
+429 TVTETS

-527 LTIGE
+527 LAIGE

-550 LDKNVATVSAEYTKT
+550 LDKNVATVSAEYTQT
-565 EARTDYVTV
+565 DRTDYVAV
-574 DDLGGSDA
+574 DSLDDTDA
-582 QTKGVYIGD
+582 RTYGVYIGD
-591 GTNWLVVSGTKI
+591 GTNWLVVSGAKI
-603 SSTTDTDKTE
+603 SSTTEKTVA
-613 PTRFT
+613 TLFT
-618 VGGSSSGYSL
+618 VGGTTSGYSL
-628 KTGNYYLRFRTR
+628 KTGKYYLRFREGK
-640 YSSAPSLDVTNS
+640 SAPSLNSMDSTN
-652 SYADYREA
+652 YNTA
-660 WLYDATVGLNFEY
+660 WLYGADAGLTFSYTYNSY
-673 SYGYGWNTVTYS
+673 SWPFYVSYT
-685 GALTYNDGWEAT
+685 GALTYSDGWEAT
-697 VNATSGAK
+697 VDATSGAK

-722 TGVAEGTTSVKIGN
+722 TGVAAGTTSVKIGN
-736 IRYNITVVPEDM
+736 IRYNITVVPEDVK
-748 ENVTPLTIE
+748 NVSPLTIE

-770 YNNAKKTMSLSAT
+770 YNDAQKTMSLSAT

-789 GVALAEIVPETGTI
+789 GVVLAEIVPATGTI

-815 RLPSTDKQTHTPGV
+815 QLPSTDKQTHTSGV
-829 DKTTVTTGKDITRV
+829 DKTTVTTGTDITRV

-858 TWKTFEST
+858 TWETFEST

-879 TDEIQTE
+879 TVEIQTE
-886 VADWGENFPYSINQ
+886 VVDWGEVPHTGYNSTNF
-900 YVLVDY
+900 VLVDY
-906 AVKLE
+906 AVKYQ
-911 SGERVPDKFPITNK
+911 SGERNPNTFAQDGKTLAFHCNYNTDLNK
-925 TQVFHCTHGDL
+925 TVFKYSDATGNS
-936 ACAQDSSGNYYRN
+936 ATNYYRR
-949 IGYIRAKETADYEV
+949 IGMIRATNTADYEV
-963 YMITLTPTSDS
+963 YMITLTPSSDS
-974 INTTLASNAYS
+974 RTTTVASN
-985 IGTQQSNFYAGTE
+985 SNSAKTYTYDGTE
-998 KVIWVD
+998 KVVWVD
-1004 DEANLGDFADE
+1004 DEANLGKFEDASLHADGY
-1015 SKHFTSING
+1015 H
-1024 DFSYSVGGEPAVPGL
+1024 VGGEATVPGL
-1039 QIYDRHGMLIT
+1039 EITNRHAMLVT
-1050 YYVRTKTT
+1050 YYIRAVET
-1058 EDSLT
+1058 EDSLIVRYVDET
-1063 VHYID
+1063 SSPEV
-1068 KTANQ
+1068 
-1073 EFYSYNIAVAQGTY
+1073 EFYNYPI
-1087 FNANIGLNKDA
+1087 
-1098 WKGPLVNGEVTN
+1098 
-1110 LKGNIQTVSADLST
+1110 TVK
-1124 LPALSA
+1124 
-1130 QYRYS
+1130 
-1135 DYTCVEVTRSE
+1135 
-1146 ADAET
+1146 AET
-1151 GTPAGKEVYL
+1151 V
-1161 YYTFNSKHTFVVDF
+1161 FD
-1175 GVPLKIGAKDINLSE
+1175 KDINLPETEIDGITSLTNGRVENSLQKYQYVSSVLSTMPEIGTAYQFGNYECTRVVRSE
-1190 TGWTTAKVNN
+1190 DGKTVTLYYKFNNNHYFVADFGLPLHISSSDIGIQTQGWEKA
-1200 VSEYE
+1200 S
-1205 ALYGTAKI
+1205 AAGAQYGTTQI
-1213 SLNEGLTYTLTK
+1213 SVGGGLTYTPTSVMKERERITVKLSKVNSEGKTE
-1225 PMQGVETLQVT
+1225 GVDHVIYII
-1236 LGKEGEKPAT
+1236 PAS
-1246 HTIYLVPAT
+1246 

-1260 QNVATYSD
+1260 EGFATYDGTWNGTTNKGTGTQTLTKLGD
-1268 GWSLN
+1268 GWNTEN
-1273 GTAIAA
+1273 G
-1279 DKYQETQK
+1279 Y
-1287 GRTAGCNFGYDP
+1287 GYDDA
-1299 YYKENQLG
+1299 YKNDSTNSN
-1307 ANGSVMYTTTPGE
+1307 ATTAVTTTVGS
-1320 SAQLTFKG
+1320 SATFQFKG
-1328 TGMELY
+1328 TGLELY
-1334 LRTQNA
+1334 LRTKNTNNTTDPTNEAA
-1340 NATSDPATEAN
+1340 NSVDG
-1351 NATDHSYMLVQVY
+1351 HSYMLVQVY
-1364 AGDTAEANSLK
+1364 QGTSAATENLK

-1382 NNLFVAHGSDKYG
+1382 NNLFVQKDTQYG
-1395 YNTPCWTVDGMAY
+1395 YNTPCWTVDDMALND
-1408 GTYTVVV
+1408 YTVVV
-1415 RYVKGTT
+1415 RFVKGQE
-1422 YGLAIDGFRVTN
+1422 LAIDGFRVTN
-1434 TLNPSDATTNGFY
+1434 KAYESSY
-1447 ADVYEAN
+1447 AQDNEAQ
-1454 MQTAEIRNMVLAK
+1454 MKTSEIRNMVLA
-1467 ANVYN
+1467 NVKTPDTIYGL
-1472 AIFGMSAPMYQVGVD
+1472 ADPMYRVGVN
-1487 EVLDAVFDDKDVIAG
+1487 EVLDAVFDADDTLTGAVI
-1502 ATIIESNGT
+1502 IDSNGSNETT
-1511 VTTNVTVDKDL
+1511 VKVDKEL

-1532 LEPGQAVVMELTG
+1532 LNQGEAVVMTVPT
-1545 TYASVQVGMRSLTG
+1545 TYTTVQVGMRSLTG
-1559 AAVTYQIN
+1559 DTVKYQIN
-1567 SETAKTMNST
+1567 SEPTKEMNST
-1577 VDMYYPVKLVGNML
+1577 VDMYYKVNLVEGKL
-1591 VIRNTSENDEILALT
+1591 VIRNVSGGILALT
-1606 KLKVTSATAA
+1606 KLKVTGAGT
-1616 TGNDPGV
+1616 TTNDV
-1623 VPQTTPEAIRYA
+1623 SVETTPEAIRYA

-1693 CSLEEAETLKTY
+1693 CSLADAETLKTY
-1705 EGQHPFTDSE
+1705 EGKHPFKDSE
-1715 GHWAETYIAWAK
+1715 GHWAEAYIAWAK

-1768 DAAPA
+1768 SDNAAG
-1773 QSFPDADKISEYAR
+1773 SFPDADKISEYAR

>member
-1 MRKLSKTLL
+1 MKRKLSKTLL

-319 NTSGDY
+319 NTNGDY

-410 VFDASFPEI
+410 VSDASFPEI
-419 SVTGPNLTGV
+419 SVTGPNLTKV
-429 KVTETD
+429 TVTETD
-435 APTNLPTG
+435 APANLPTG

-527 LTIGE
+527 LAIGE

-550 LDKNVATVSAEYTKT
+550 LDKNVATVSAEYTQT
-565 EARTDYVTV
+565 DRTDYVAV
-574 DDLGGSDA
+574 DSLDDTDA
-582 QTKGVYIGD
+582 RTYGVYIGD
-591 GTNWLVVSGTKI
+591 GTNWLVVSGAKI

-613 PTRFT
+613 PTLFT

-628 KTGNYYLRFRTR
+628 KTGNYYLRFREGK
-640 YSSAPSLDVTNS
+640 SAPSLNSMDSTN
-652 SYADYREA
+652 YNTA
-660 WLYDATVGLNFEY
+660 WLYGADAGLTFSYTYNSY
-673 SYGYGWNTVTYS
+673 SWPFYVSYT
-685 GALTYNDGWEAT
+685 GALTYSDGWEAT
-697 VNATSGAK
+697 VDATSGAK

-736 IRYNITVVPEDM
+736 IRYNITVVPEDVK
-748 ENVTPLTIE
+748 NVSPLTIE

-770 YNNAKKTMSLSAT
+770 YNDAQKTMSLSAT

-789 GVALAEIVPETGTI
+789 GVVLAEIVPATGTI

-815 RLPSTDKQTHTPGV
+815 QLPSTDKQTHTSGV
-829 DKTTVTTGKDITRV
+829 DKTTVTTGTDITRV

-858 TWKTFEST
+858 TWETFEST

-886 VADWGENFPYSINQ
+886 VVDWGEVPHTGYNSTNF
-900 YVLVDY
+900 VLVDY
-906 AVKLE
+906 AVKYQ
-911 SGERVPDKFPITNK
+911 SGERNPNTFAQDGKTLAFHCNYNTDLNK
-925 TQVFHCTHGDL
+925 TVFKYSDATGNS
-936 ACAQDSSGNYYRN
+936 ATNYYRR
-949 IGYIRAKETADYEV
+949 IGMIRATNTADYEV
-963 YMITLTPTSDS
+963 YMITLTPSSDS
-974 INTTLASNAYS
+974 RTTTVASN
-985 IGTQQSNFYAGTE
+985 SNSAKTYTYDGTE
-998 KVIWVD
+998 KVVWVD
-1004 DEANLGDFADE
+1004 DEANLGKFEDASLHADGY
-1015 SKHFTSING
+1015 H
-1024 DFSYSVGGEPAVPGL
+1024 VGGEATVPGL
-1039 QIYDRHGMLIT
+1039 EITNRHAMLVT
-1050 YYVRTKTT
+1050 YYIRAVET
-1058 EDSLT
+1058 EDSLIVRYVDET
-1063 VHYID
+1063 SSPEV
-1068 KTANQ
+1068 
-1073 EFYSYNIAVAQGTY
+1073 EFYNYPITVNAETVFDENINLPETTIDGVKSLTNGRVA
-1087 FNANIGLNKDA
+1087 NS
-1098 WKGPLVNGEVTN
+1098 
-1110 LKGNIQTVSADLST
+1110 LKKYQYVSSDLST
-1124 LPALSA
+1124 MPEIGAAYQFSNYECTRVVRSEDGKTVTLYYKFNNNHYFVADFGLPLHISSSDIGIQTQGWEKASAAGA
-1130 QYRYS
+1130 QY
-1135 DYTCVEVTRSE
+1135 
-1146 ADAET
+1146 
-1151 GTPAGKEVYL
+1151 GT
-1161 YYTFNSKHTFVVDF
+1161 TQ
-1175 GVPLKIGAKDINLSE
+1175 
-1190 TGWTTAKVNN
+1190 
-1200 VSEYE
+1200 
-1205 ALYGTAKI
+1205 I
-1213 SLNEGLTYTLTK
+1213 SVGGGLTYTPTSVMKERERITVKLSKVNSEGKTE
-1225 PMQGVETLQVT
+1225 GVDHVIYII
-1236 LGKEGEKPAT
+1236 PAS
-1246 HTIYLVPAT
+1246 

-1260 QNVATYSD
+1260 EGFATYDGTWNGTTNKGTGTQTLTKLGD
-1268 GWSLN
+1268 GWNTEN
-1273 GTAIAA
+1273 G
-1279 DKYQETQK
+1279 Y
-1287 GRTAGCNFGYDP
+1287 GYDDA
-1299 YYKENQLG
+1299 YKNDSTNSN
-1307 ANGSVMYTTTPGE
+1307 ATTAVTTTVGS
-1320 SAQLTFKG
+1320 SATFQFKG
-1328 TGMELY
+1328 TGLELY
-1334 LRTQNA
+1334 LRTKNTNNTTDPTNEAA
-1340 NATSDPATEAN
+1340 NSVDG
-1351 NATDHSYMLVQVY
+1351 HSYMLVQVY
-1364 AGDTAEANSLK
+1364 QGTSAATENLK

-1382 NNLFVAHGSDKYG
+1382 NNLFVQKDTQYG
-1395 YNTPCWTVDGMAY
+1395 YNTPCWTVDGMADDE
-1408 GTYTVVV
+1408 YTVVV
-1415 RYVKGTT
+1415 RFVKGET
-1422 YGLAIDGFRVTN
+1422 LAIDGFRVTN
-1434 TLNPSDATTNGFY
+1434 KAYESSY
-1447 ADVYEAN
+1447 AQDNEAQ
-1454 MQTAEIRNMVLAK
+1454 MKTSEIRNMVLA
-1467 ANVYN
+1467 NVKTPDTIYGL
-1472 AIFGMSAPMYQVGVD
+1472 ADPMYRVGVN
-1487 EVLDAVFDDKDVIAG
+1487 EVLDAVFDADDTLTGAVI
-1502 ATIIESNGT
+1502 IDSNGSNETT
-1511 VTTNVTVDKDL
+1511 VKVDKEL

-1532 LEPGQAVVMELTG
+1532 LKNGQAVVMQIPT
-1545 TYASVQVGMRSLTG
+1545 TYTTVQVGMRSLTG
-1559 AAVTYQIN
+1559 DAVTYKIN
-1567 SETAKTMNST
+1567 TEEKTMNST
-1577 VDMYYPVKLVGNML
+1577 VDMYYKVSLAEGKLVIQNVSGG
-1591 VIRNTSENDEILALT
+1591 ILALT
-1606 KLKVTSATAA
+1606 RLKVTSAAA
-1616 TGNDPGV
+1616 ASTDDPGV

-1647 TDVAEDAW
+1647 TDVAEEAW

-1693 CSLEEAETLKTY
+1693 CSLADAETLKTY
-1705 EGQHPFTDSE
+1705 EGKHPFKDSE
-1715 GHWAETYIAWAK
+1715 GHWAEAYIAWAK

-1768 DAAPA
+1768 SENAAG
-1773 QSFPDADKISEYAR
+1773 SFPDADKISEYAR